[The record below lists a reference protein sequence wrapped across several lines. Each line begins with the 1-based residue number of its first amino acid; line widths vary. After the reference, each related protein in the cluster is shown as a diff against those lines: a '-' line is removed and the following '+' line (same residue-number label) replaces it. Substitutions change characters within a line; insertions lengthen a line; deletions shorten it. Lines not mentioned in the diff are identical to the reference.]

1 MGNRKRLTAFLLTA
15 VMILTMPQMQI
26 AAAEVE
32 SPADVGLCIH
42 HTQHTEDC
50 GYTEGEKGTPCGHV
64 HTEDCYAPIKQCVH
78 EHGESCYPVA
88 KDSASENVAENVAEG
103 EPHTCTHE
111 CSEESGCITEKLD
124 CPHEHNADCGYSPAT
139 EGTPCT
145 YECEACSGQEQINAL
160 PNVEDS
166 PRENAEEIAALQAVA
181 ADPANKPTEGEG
193 TEQSPYQI
201 TNAEELKW
209 FRDTVNSGTTD
220 IHARLLHDID
230 LKNVSWE
237 PIGTQKK
244 PYNGTFD
251 GNAYTIKN
259 FRLGDHTKPDQ
270 ISEKGLFGW
279 IGSGGTIQDVVV
291 KVESIGSATNPNNFN
306 ITKCGLI
313 AAYNAGTIRRCS
325 VMVNYTLYV
334 AGEIGII
341 AYRNNGIIENCLS
354 AVGTGTGNPKFPGR
368 IPDEASAAGIAYE
381 NSGTIKN
388 CLFDGKLRTDGFIGN
403 SYVPKDYAIAK
414 GGTIKNCYYYH
425 SEPRFGGATYNG
437 ELYKDGDKFTVISKT
452 QKVMG
457 TGEVTWLLNENGKND
472 IWRQKAIGSAD
483 ISLNKSYGRVKQNT
497 DGTYSIVT
505 PHIHRLDNGTQ
516 TEFKEVHSLDEI
528 TGDTSDTKYYCLS
541 KDVTLSAAWEAPN
554 RDIMLCLNGKS
565 ITAPNDVSAI
575 TVGTDSTFTLM
586 DCGKGKIS
594 GGSYG
599 IEVTG
604 GTFNLHSGEISGN
617 TTGVLLNSGR
627 CTLNGGSITKN
638 TTGVDYLDGTLT
650 LSGGA
655 KVIENQGGEENKTK
669 NILLHTGKTL
679 SFGKLDADAR
689 FGISV
694 ENLDSS
700 EASIPVTDAT
710 GGKYFNNL
718 FPDDVLTNELYREN
732 GVVWLR
738 TQGHTAHCVCGGTHN
753 TAIVNHTEENKLNF
767 QPWNPYATNPAKP
780 QMPTSMPEGV
790 DGYYLTRD
798 VTLNSTW
805 SPSNV
810 VLCLNGHKMTFSGNG
825 FVEISGNGKLTLTD
839 CGTTGKLCREGSEV
853 YKKGGISLS
862 TGSTFDMYGGTITG
876 FQHGVST
883 DQVGGTIHLY
893 GGTITGNETV
903 HGAGVFCWGSSSN
916 PSTFIMY
923 GGKITNNHAT
933 YSGSD
938 TKVKPSGG
946 GVFLREYSKFE
957 MYGGEITGNTATYGG
972 GVYCGAIIS
981 PNTAEMILHGGKI
994 TDNTATYGGGVYFKD
1009 KAFQVTGKGKVTI
1022 TDNTGNGG
1030 KNVVLFDGKIIQ
1042 VTGKLHEDTRIG
1054 VRSFHNP
1061 TDGNPIT
1068 IAKATDGGWIQKGN
1082 FTSDIPDY
1090 GIALLDDG
1098 KTVQLQT
1105 HQHSWEYIVSQ
1116 DGTTITEHCTA
1127 ENCGLPEDNG
1137 GSVTIKA
1144 PADNLIY
1151 DGQGKA
1157 AVLENTLISGV
1168 SVSEIAYTKDGTAIT
1183 GTPTDAGTYTA
1194 AVTVGGETAKVQY
1207 TIAQSGT
1214 EFSGGVTVTRWNK
1227 VYNYGDTIYV
1237 TVTPQAT
1244 GNAPIRK
1251 VRALST
1257 PQAGQMAI
1265 YEGDRQLTEAQTVT
1279 SGKELIFTIDTAKA
1293 NLERGKHTLTAKF
1306 VESQN
1311 MATQT
1316 GTVDVTIT
1324 WAWITNAN
1332 VVVEGKSFTYTGSPV
1347 TPAVSVTLKNG
1358 TQLMKD
1364 RDYTLAYTNH
1374 TNAGTATVTVTGIG
1388 NYIGTAKKTFVISKA
1403 KAPEISWPTASAITC
1418 GEKVSDSL
1426 LSGGSTQYG
1435 TFTWSDDVKDTIPT
1449 VGTSSYK
1456 VVFTPSADTKNNYE
1470 TITTT
1475 EKGISLTV
1483 NAKSL
1488 TGANVTVSGSYT
1500 YTGQAQIPA
1509 ADAVTVQL
1517 DGKTI
1522 PNDRYTIS
1530 ASDNTNAGQATV
1542 TVTGKDD
1549 YIGTASGTFTIGK
1562 ATPNPTTPTELN
1574 AVYGSTL
1581 KDVPL
1586 PKGWAW
1592 DTPDSS
1598 VGNVGEKTF
1607 AATYTEDNSG
1617 NYNTVQ
1623 KNLTVKVAKKTVT
1636 VTALDKNA
1644 YIGSDVLDLS
1654 NPEADKDYKVE
1665 GLVGTD
1671 RLNGD
1676 VTLTYAQTPD
1686 MNKAGKIAINITGTL
1701 SNDNYDIIYANGT
1714 LTVSNRHSGGGGGGG
1729 GSSKP
1734 AEKPTEKPAEK
1745 PAISPTVE
1753 DKNDTVKI
1761 AETTAEANT
1770 AAANAAKADD
1780 KVTLVTEG
1788 TNVSGKDFANPAV
1801 LKIPADTKD
1810 VKNVKNL
1817 TLAKLNEETGKL
1829 EIVGGS
1835 YDAKANA
1842 VVGYVAEEGS
1852 YFVVEKEGLTTI
1864 SMQIGN
1870 KHVALNNENKIL
1882 DAAPLISQNRTMVPL
1897 RFIAEAFG
1905 ADVSW
1910 AQDTKTVTIVIDGK
1924 VLTMRINQEL
1934 EDFGAAPI
1942 ISNGRTMVPI
1952 RYISEELGANVIWVP
1967 STKTVAIAR

>member
-50 GYTEGEKGTPCGHV
+50 GYTEGEKETPCVHA

-88 KDSASENVAENVAEG
+88 EDGASENVAEG

-388 CLFDGKLRTDGFIGN
+388 CLFDGKLRTDGGTGD
-403 SYVPKDYAIAK
+403 SYTAKDYAIAQNSS
-414 GGTIKNCYYYH
+414 GGKITNCYYYH
-425 SEPRFGGATYNG
+425 SKPRVGDATYTG
-437 ELYKDGDKFTVISKT
+437 ELYKDGDNSTVISKT

-516 TEFKEVHSLDEI
+516 TEFKEVNSLDEI
-528 TGDTSDTKYYCLS
+528 TKDTSDTKYYCLS
-541 KDVTLSAAWEAPN
+541 KDVALSEAWTAPN
-554 RDIMLCLNGKS
+554 RDISLCLNGKS
-565 ITAPNDVSAI
+565 ITAPNDASAI
-575 TVGTDSTFTLM
+575 TVGNGSTFTLM
-586 DCGKGKIS
+586 DCKQGKIS
-594 GGSYG
+594 GGSSG

-604 GTFNLHSGEISGN
+604 GTFNLHSGVISGN
-617 TTGVLLNSGR
+617 NIGVLLDSGT
-627 CTLNGGSITKN
+627 CTLKGGSITKN
-638 TTGVDYLDGTLT
+638 ATGVDYRDGTLT

-655 KVIENQGGEENKTK
+655 KVIENQTK

-679 SFGKLDADAR
+679 SFGKLNADVR

-700 EASIPVTDAT
+700 EASIPVTDTT

-718 FPDDVLTNELYREN
+718 FPDDALANELYQEN

-738 TQGHTAHCVCGGTHN
+738 TQGHKAHCVCGGTHN
-753 TAIVNHTEENKLNF
+753 TAIDNHTEENKLNF
-767 QPWNPYATNPAKP
+767 QPWNPYKENPAKP
-780 QMPTSMPEGV
+780 QMPTSMPAGV
-790 DGYYLTRD
+790 DGYYLTQD

-938 TKVKPSGG
+938 INVKPSGG
-946 GVFLREYSKFE
+946 GVFLREYSTFE

-972 GVYCGAIIS
+972 GVYCGAVIVF
-981 PNTAEMILHGGKI
+981 NTAEMILHGGKI
-994 TDNTATYGGGVYFKD
+994 TGNTATYGGGVYFKD

-1030 KNVVLFDGKIIQ
+1030 KNVVLFDGKTIR
-1042 VTGKLHEDTRIG
+1042 VTGKLHDDTRIG

-1068 IAKATDGGWIQKGN
+1068 IAKATDGGWIKKGN
-1082 FTSDIPDY
+1082 FISDIPDY

-1127 ENCGLPEDNG
+1127 ENCGLPEGNG

-1168 SVSEIAYTKDGTAIT
+1168 DVSDITYTKDGTVIT

-1194 AVTVGGETAKVQY
+1194 AVTVDGKKATVQY

-1214 EFSGGVTVTRWNK
+1214 EFSGGVK
-1227 VYNYGDTIYV
+1227 VSAYVYGDPIYV

-1244 GNAPIRK
+1244 GKAPVKKART
-1251 VRALST
+1251 LNT
-1257 PQAGQMAI
+1257 PQVGQMAI
-1265 YEGDRQLTEAQTVT
+1265 YEGDRQLTDAQTVT
-1279 SGKELIFTIDTAKA
+1279 SGKELTFTIDTAKA
-1293 NLERGKHTLTAKF
+1293 NLEKGRHTLTAKF
-1306 VESQN
+1306 VGSQN
-1311 MATQT
+1311 MAAQAE
-1316 GTVDVTIT
+1316 TVQVYIRQAAIARADV
-1324 WAWITNAN
+1324 AVAG
-1332 VVVEGKSFTYTGSPV
+1332 ESFTYTGSPI
-1347 TPAVSVTLKNG
+1347 TPAVSVTLKN
-1358 TQLMKD
+1358 TQLVEG

-1456 VVFTPSADTKNNYE
+1456 VVFTPSAYTKNNYE

-1530 ASDNTNAGQATV
+1530 ASDNTNAGQAIV
-1542 TVTGKDD
+1542 TVTGIGD
-1549 YIGTASGTFTIGK
+1549 YTGTASGTFTIGM
-1562 ATPNPTTPTELN
+1562 ATPNPETPNELY

-1623 KNLTVKVAKKTVT
+1623 KNLTVKVAKKAVTVT
-1636 VTALDKNA
+1636 VLDKNA
-1644 YIGSDVLDLS
+1644 YIGSDVPDLS
-1654 NPEADKDYKVE
+1654 NPEAGKDYKVE

-1671 RLNGD
+1671 SLNGT

-1686 MNKAGKIAINITGTL
+1686 MSKAGKTTINITGTL
-1701 SNDNYDIIYANGT
+1701 SNGNYDIIYANGT

-1745 PAISPTVE
+1745 PAVSPTV
-1753 DKNDTVKI
+1753 DGKNDTVKI
-1761 AETTAEANT
+1761 AETTAEANA

-1788 TNVSGKDFANPAV
+1788 TNVSGKDFTNPAV

-1810 VKNVKNL
+1810 VKNVNQL
-1817 TLAKLNEETGKL
+1817 TLARLNAETGKL

-1924 VLTMRINQEL
+1924 VLTMRINQDL
-1934 EDFGAAPI
+1934 EGFGAAPI

-1952 RYISEELGANVIWVP
+1952 SYISKELGANVIWVP

>member
-32 SPADVGLCIH
+32 SPAGAGLCIH
-42 HTQHTEDC
+42 HTKHTEDC

-64 HTEDCYAPIKQCVH
+64 HTEDCYAPMKQCVH

-88 KDSASENVAENVAEG
+88 EDSASENTAER
-103 EPHTCTHE
+103 EPHICTHE

-124 CPHEHNADCGYSPAT
+124 CRHEHNADCGYSPAT

-160 PNVEDS
+160 PNIEDS
-166 PRENAEEIAALQAVA
+166 HKENAEEIEALLAVA
-181 ADPANKPTEGEG
+181 AETTNKMPAGKG
-193 TEQSPYQI
+193 TEESPYQI
-201 TNAEELKW
+201 TNAEELAW
-209 FRDTVNSGTTD
+209 FRDTVNSGKAN
-220 IHARLLHDID
+220 IHAKLLHDID
-230 LKNVSWE
+230 LNNVIWE
-237 PIGTQKK
+237 PIGTKEK
-244 PYNGTFD
+244 LYNGTFD
-251 GNAYTIKN
+251 GNAYTIRN
-259 FRLGDHTKPDQ
+259 FWLGNHAKQ
-270 ISEKGLFGW
+270 EGISEKGLFGR
-279 IGSGGTIQDVVV
+279 IGSDGTIQDLVV
-291 KVESIGSATNPNNFN
+291 KVECIGSAAYPNNFN
-306 ITKCGLI
+306 VTKCGLI
-313 AAYNAGTIRRCS
+313 AAYNEGTIRRCS

-334 AGEIGII
+334 AGEIGVI
-341 AYRNNGIIENCLS
+341 AYQNSGIIENCLS
-354 AVGTGTGNPKFPGR
+354 AVGTGTGNPKFQGR

-388 CLFDGKLRTDGFIGN
+388 CLFDGELRTDGFIGT
-403 SYVPKDYAIAK
+403 SYVPKDYAIAQNSS
-414 GGTIKNCYYYH
+414 GGKITNCYYYH
-425 SEPRFGGATYNG
+425 SEPRFGGVTYNG

-457 TGEVTWLLNENGKND
+457 TGEVTWLLNEDGQND
-472 IWRQKAIGSAD
+472 IWRQSTFP
-483 ISLNKSYGRVKQNT
+483 SLDKSYGRVKKNN

-528 TGDTSDTKYYCLS
+528 TGDKSDTKYYCLS
-541 KDVTLSAAWEAPN
+541 KDVALSEAWTAPN
-554 RDIMLCLNGKS
+554 RDISLCLNGKN
-565 ITAPNDVSAI
+565 ITVFNSASAI
-575 TVGTDSTFTLM
+575 TVGTGSTFTLM

-594 GGSYG
+594 GGSSG
-599 IEVTG
+599 VAVTG
-604 GTFNLHSGEISGN
+604 GTFNLHSGVISGN
-617 TTGVLLNSGR
+617 TTGVLLDSGK
-627 CTLNGGSITKN
+627 CTLKGGSITKN

-655 KVIENQGGEENKTK
+655 KVIENKTK
-669 NILLHTGKTL
+669 NILLHTRKTL
-679 SFGKLDADAR
+679 SFGKLNADAR

-694 ENLDSS
+694 ENSDSP
-700 EASIPVTDAT
+700 EAPIPVTDTT
-710 GGKYFNNL
+710 GGEYFNNL
-718 FPDDVLTNELYREN
+718 FPDDALANELYREEN
-732 GVVWLR
+732 VVWLR
-738 TQGHTAHCVCGGTHN
+738 TQGHTAHCVCGGTH
-753 TAIVNHTEENKLNF
+753 TAIGDHAEEKELNF
-767 QPWNPYATNPAKP
+767 QPWNPYAENPAKP

-790 DGYYLTRD
+790 DGYYLTQD
-798 VTLNSTW
+798 VKLNSIW
-805 SPSNV
+805 EPSDV
-810 VLCLNGHKMTFSGNG
+810 VLCLNGHKMTFSGYG
-825 FVEISGNGKLTLTD
+825 AVKISGNGKLTLTD
-839 CGTTGKLCREGSEV
+839 CGTTGKLCREGNEV
-853 YKKGGISLS
+853 YKKLGINPLA
-862 TGSTFDMYGGTITG
+862 GSTFDMYGGTITG
-876 FQHGVST
+876 FRSGVSFS
-883 DQVGGTIHLY
+883 GGGVTFRLY

-938 TKVKPSGG
+938 INVKPSGG

-972 GVYCGAIIS
+972 GVYCGAIVA

-994 TDNTATYGGGVYFKD
+994 TGNTATYGGGVYFKD

-1030 KNVVLFDGKIIQ
+1030 KNVALFDGKTIQ
-1042 VTGKLHEDTRIG
+1042 VMEKLHDDTRIG
-1054 VRSFHNP
+1054 VTPFRVP
-1061 TDGNPIT
+1061 ADGNQTT
-1068 IAKATDGGWIQKGN
+1068 IAKATDGGWIKQGN

-1090 GIALLDDG
+1090 GIALSDDG
-1098 KTVQLQT
+1098 KIVQLQT

-1127 ENCGLPEDNG
+1127 ENCGLSEGNG

-1151 DGQGKA
+1151 DGKEKA
-1157 AVLENTLISGV
+1157 AVLENTLISDV
-1168 SVSEIAYTKDGTAIT
+1168 SVSEITYTKDTKGSTAIT

-1332 VVVEGKSFTYTGSPV
+1332 VVVEGKSFTYTGSPI
-1347 TPAVSVTLKNG
+1347 TPAVSVTLKN
-1358 TQLMKD
+1358 TQLVEG
-1364 RDYTLAYTNH
+1364 RDYTLAYTDH

-1388 NYIGTAKKTFVISKA
+1388 NYIGTAKKTFAISKA
-1403 KAPEISWPTASAITC
+1403 AAPEISWPTASAITC
-1418 GEKVSDSL
+1418 GEKVSDSR

-1435 TFTWSDDVKDTIPT
+1435 TFAWSDDVKDTTPA

-1456 VVFTPSADTKNNYE
+1456 VVFTPSEDTEKNYE
-1470 TITTT
+1470 TISAT
-1475 EKGISLTV
+1475 EQDVSLTV

-1488 TGANVTVSGSYT
+1488 TDAQVTVSGSYT

-1509 ADAVTVQL
+1509 ADAVTVQV

-1522 PNDRYTIS
+1522 PKDRYTIS

-1542 TVTGKDD
+1542 TVTGKGD

-1562 ATPNPTTPTELN
+1562 ATPNPTIPTELN

-1598 VGNVGEKTF
+1598 VGNVGKKTF

-1623 KNLTVKVAKKTVT
+1623 KNLTVKVAKKAVT
-1636 VTALDKNA
+1636 VTALDKSA
-1644 YIGSDVLDLS
+1644 YIGSDVPALS
-1654 NPEADKDYKVE
+1654 NPEAGKDYKIE

-1671 RLNGD
+1671 TLNGT

-1686 MNKAGKIAINITGTL
+1686 MSKVGKTTINITGTL

-1729 GSSKP
+1729 GSKP

-1745 PAISPTVE
+1745 PAVSPTV
-1753 DKNDTVKI
+1753 DGKNDTVKI

-1770 AAANAAKADD
+1770 AAANAAKSDD

-1788 TNVSGKDFANPAV
+1788 TSVSGKDFTEPAV

-1810 VKNVKNL
+1810 VKNVNQL
-1817 TLAKLNEETGKL
+1817 TLARLNAETGKL

-1842 VVGYVAEEGS
+1842 VVGYVVEEGS
-1852 YFVVEKEGLTTI
+1852 YFVVEKESLTTI

-1870 KHVALNNENKIL
+1870 NGVVLNNENKIL

-1905 ADVSW
+1905 ANVSW

-1934 EDFGAAPI
+1934 EGFGAAPI

>member
-50 GYTEGEKGTPCGHV
+50 GYTEGEKETPCGHA
-64 HTEDCYAPIKQCVH
+64 HTEDCYVPIKQCVH

-88 KDSASENVAENVAEG
+88 EDGASENVAEG

-124 CPHEHNADCGYSPAT
+124 CRHEHNADCGYSPAT

-181 ADPANKPTEGEG
+181 AETTNKQPKGEG
-193 TEQSPYQI
+193 TKESPYQI
-201 TNAEELKW
+201 TSAEELAW

-220 IHARLLHDID
+220 IHARLLQDID
-230 LKNVSWE
+230 LNNVSWE
-237 PIGTQKK
+237 PIGTQEK

-251 GNAYTIKN
+251 GNAYTISN
-259 FRLGDHTKPDQ
+259 FWLGDYTKPDP
-270 ISEKGLFGW
+270 ISEKGLFGR
-279 IGSGGTIQDVVV
+279 IGSGGTIQDLVV
-291 KVESIGSATNPNNFN
+291 KVDYMGSTMNANNFN
-306 ITKCGLI
+306 VTKCGLI
-313 AAYNAGTIRRCS
+313 AAYNGGTIQRCS
-325 VMVNYTLYV
+325 ARVNYMLYV
-334 AGEIGII
+334 TGEFGVI
-341 AYRNNGIIENCLS
+341 AYHNSGTIENCLS
-354 AVGTGTGNPKFPGR
+354 AVGAGASSIL
-368 IPDEASAAGIAYE
+368 IPENASAAGIAYE

-452 QKVMG
+452 QKDMG
-457 TGEVTWLLNENGKND
+457 TGEVTWLLNEEGKND
-472 IWRQKAIGSAD
+472 IWRQRKIDSAD
-483 ISLNKSYGRVKQNT
+483 ISLDKSYGRVKKNN

-528 TGDTSDTKYYCLS
+528 TGDTKYYCLS
-541 KDVTLSAAWEAPN
+541 ENVTLSTAWEAPE
-554 RDIMLCLNGKS
+554 RDISLCLNGKS
-565 ITAPNDVSAI
+565 ITAQSDAPAI

-586 DCGKGKIS
+586 DCGKEKGKIS
-594 GGSYG
+594 GGSSG
-599 IEVTG
+599 IAVTG
-604 GTFNLHSGEISGN
+604 GTFNLHSGVISGN
-617 TTGVLLNSGR
+617 NIGVLLNSGT
-627 CTLNGGSITKN
+627 CTLNGGSITQN

-655 KVIENQGGEENKTK
+655 KVIENKTK

-679 SFGKLDADAR
+679 SFGRLNADAR

-694 ENLDSS
+694 ENSDSP
-700 EASIPVTDAT
+700 EAPIPVTDAT

-718 FPDDVLTNELYREN
+718 FPDDALANELYQEN
-732 GVVWLR
+732 GAVWLR
-738 TQGHTAHCVCGGTHN
+738 TQGHKAHCVCGGTH
-753 TAIVNHTEENKLNF
+753 TAIGNHTEENKLNF
-767 QPWNPYATNPAKP
+767 QPWNPYKENPANP
-780 QMPTSMPEGV
+780 QMPTSMPADV
-790 DGYYLTRD
+790 DGYYLTKD
-798 VTLNSTW
+798 VTLNSIW
-805 SPSNV
+805 KPSNV
-810 VLCLNGHKMTFSGNG
+810 VLCLNGHKMTFSGKG
-825 FVEISGNGKLTLTD
+825 FVEISENGKLTLTD
-839 CGTTGKLCREGSEV
+839 CGTTGKLCREGNEV
-853 YKKGGISLS
+853 YKKLGINPLA
-862 TGSTFDMYGGTITG
+862 GSTFDMYGGTITG
-876 FQHGVST
+876 FQSGVFFS
-883 DQVGGTIHLY
+883 GGGVTFRLY
-893 GGTITGNETV
+893 GGTITENQTYC
-903 HGAGVFCWGSSSN
+903 GAGVFCFGRSSK
-916 PSTFIMY
+916 FIMY

-933 YSGSD
+933 DSGSETNGD
-938 TKVKPSGG
+938 QFGG
-946 GVFLREYSKFE
+946 GVFLRESTKFE
-957 MYGGEITGNTATYGG
+957 MYGGEITGNSARYGG
-972 GVYCGAIIS
+972 GVHCVGSNGYY
-981 PNTAEMILHGGKI
+981 TAEMILHGGKI
-994 TDNTATYGGGVYFKD
+994 TGNTAPYGGGVYFRGQ
-1009 KAFQVTGKGKVTI
+1009 AFQVTGEGKVTI
-1022 TDNTGNGG
+1022 TDNTGSGG
-1030 KNVVLFDGKIIQ
+1030 KNVALFDGKTIQ
-1042 VTGKLHEDTRIG
+1042 VMGELHEGTRIG
-1054 VRSFHNP
+1054 VTPFRVP
-1061 TDGNPIT
+1061 ADGEQIT
-1068 IAKATDGGWIQKGN
+1068 IAKTENKDWIKKGN

-1090 GIALLDDG
+1090 GIALSEDG
-1098 KTVQLQT
+1098 KIVQLQT

-1127 ENCGLPEDNG
+1127 ENCGLPEGNG
-1137 GSVTIKA
+1137 GSVIIKA
-1144 PADNLIY
+1144 PAGNLIY
-1151 DGQGKA
+1151 DGQEKV

-1168 SVSEIAYTKDGTAIT
+1168 AVSDIAYTKNGTAIT

-1194 AVTVGGETAKVQY
+1194 AVTVDGKTAKVQY

-1214 EFSGGVTVTRWNK
+1214 EFSGGVK
-1227 VYNYGDTIYV
+1227 VSFYAYGDPIYV
-1237 TVTPQAT
+1237 TVTPKAT
-1244 GNAPIRK
+1244 GKAPVKKART
-1251 VRALST
+1251 LNT

-1265 YEGDRQLTEAQTVT
+1265 YEGDRQLTDAQTVT
-1279 SGKELIFTIDTAKA
+1279 SGKELTFTIDTAKA
-1293 NLERGKHTLTAKF
+1293 NLEKGWHTLTAKF
-1306 VESQN
+1306 VGSQN
-1311 MATQT
+1311 MAAQAETKQ
-1316 GTVDVTIT
+1316 VYIRQAAIARADV
-1324 WAWITNAN
+1324 AVAG
-1332 VVVEGKSFTYTGSPV
+1332 ESFIYTGSPI
-1347 TPAVSVTLKNG
+1347 TPAVSVTLKN
-1358 TQLMKD
+1358 TQLVEG
-1364 RDYTLAYTNH
+1364 RDYTLAYTDH

-1403 KAPEISWPTASAITC
+1403 AAPEISWPTASAITC
-1418 GEKVSDSL
+1418 GEKVSDSR

-1449 VGTSSYK
+1449 VGTYSYK
-1456 VVFTPSADTKNNYE
+1456 VVFTPSTDTENNYE

-1475 EKGISLTV
+1475 EQDVSLTV

-1530 ASDNTNAGQATV
+1530 ASDNTNAGQAIV
-1542 TVTGKDD
+1542 TVTGKGD

-1623 KNLTVKVAKKTVT
+1623 KNLTVKVAKKAVT
-1636 VTALDKNA
+1636 VTALDKSA
-1644 YIGSDVLDLS
+1644 YIGSDVPALS
-1654 NPEADKDYKVE
+1654 NPEAGKDYKIE

-1671 RLNGD
+1671 TLNGT

-1686 MNKAGKIAINITGTL
+1686 MSKVGKTTINITGTL

-1714 LTVSNRHSGGGGGGG
+1714 LTVSNRHSGGGG
-1729 GSSKP
+1729 SKP
-1734 AEKPTEKPAEK
+1734 TKKPTEKPAEK
-1745 PAISPTVE
+1745 PAVSPTV
-1753 DKNDTVKI
+1753 DGKNDTVKI

-1770 AAANAAKADD
+1770 AAANAAKSDD

-1788 TNVSGKDFANPAV
+1788 TSVSGKDFTEPAV
-1801 LKIPADTKD
+1801 LKIPAVAATM
-1810 VKNVKNL
+1810 
-1817 TLAKLNEETGKL
+1817 TG
-1829 EIVGGS
+1829 
-1835 YDAKANA
+1835 
-1842 VVGYVAEEGS
+1842 
-1852 YFVVEKEGLTTI
+1852 
-1864 SMQIGN
+1864 
-1870 KHVALNNENKIL
+1870 
-1882 DAAPLISQNRTMVPL
+1882 
-1897 RFIAEAFG
+1897 
-1905 ADVSW
+1905 
-1910 AQDTKTVTIVIDGK
+1910 
-1924 VLTMRINQEL
+1924 
-1934 EDFGAAPI
+1934 
-1942 ISNGRTMVPI
+1942 
-1952 RYISEELGANVIWVP
+1952 
-1967 STKTVAIAR
+1967 

>member
-88 KDSASENVAENVAEG
+88 EDSATENTAEG

-111 CSEESGCITEKLD
+111 CSKESGCITEKLD
-124 CPHEHNADCGYSPAT
+124 CRHEHNADCGYSPAT

-145 YECEACSGQEQINAL
+145 YECEICSGQEQINAL

-181 ADPANKPTEGEG
+181 AETTNEKPKGEG
-193 TEQSPYQI
+193 TKESPYQI
-201 TNAEELKW
+201 TNAEELAW

-230 LKNVSWE
+230 LNNVSWV
-237 PIGTQKK
+237 PIGTKEH
-244 PYNGTFD
+244 PYTGTFD
-251 GNAYTIKN
+251 GNAYTIRN
-259 FRLGDHTKPDQ
+259 FRLGNYSDSDP

-279 IGSGGTIQDVVV
+279 IGLGGTIQDVVV
-291 KVESIGSATNPNNFN
+291 KVDYMGSTYKPDNVNV
-306 ITKCGLI
+306 IKCGLI
-313 AAYNAGTIRRCS
+313 AAYNAGTIQRCS
-325 VMVNYTLYV
+325 AIVYYTFHV
-334 AGEIGII
+334 KGEFGAI
-341 AYRNNGIIENCLS
+341 AYRNSGTIEDCLS
-354 AVGTGTGNPKFPGR
+354 AVGKLQSDIL
-368 IPDEASAAGIAYE
+368 IPENASAAGIAYE

-388 CLFDGKLRTDGFIGN
+388 CLFDGELRTDGVTGT

-414 GGTIKNCYYYH
+414 NSSGGKITNCYYYH
-425 SEPRFGGATYNG
+425 SKPRVGDATYEG
-437 ELYKDGDKFTVISKT
+437 ELYKDGDKSTVISKT
-452 QKVMG
+452 QKEMG
-457 TGEVTWLLNENGKND
+457 TGEVTWLLNENGKYD
-472 IWRQKAIGSAD
+472 IWRQRKIGSAD
-483 ISLNKSYGRVKQNT
+483 ISLDKSYGRVKKND
-497 DGTYSIVT
+497 DGSYAIVT

-528 TGDTSDTKYYCLS
+528 TGDKSDTKYYCLS
-541 KDVTLSAAWEAPN
+541 KDVALSEAWTAPN
-554 RDIMLCLNGKS
+554 RDISLCLNGKN
-565 ITAPNDVSAI
+565 ITVFNSASAI
-575 TVGTDSTFTLM
+575 TVGTGSTFTLM

-594 GGSYG
+594 GGSSG
-599 IEVTG
+599 IAVTG
-604 GTFNLHSGEISGN
+604 GTFNLHSGVISDN
-617 TTGVLLNSGR
+617 TTGVLLNGGR

-638 TTGVDYLDGTLT
+638 TIGVDYLNGKLT

-655 KVIENQGGEENKTK
+655 KVIENKTK
-669 NILLHTGKTL
+669 NILLHTEKTL
-679 SFGKLDADAR
+679 SFGRLNADAR

-694 ENLDSS
+694 ENSDSP
-700 EASIPVTDAT
+700 EAPIPVTDAT

-718 FPDDVLTNELYREN
+718 FPDDALANELYQEN

-738 TQGHTAHCVCGGTHN
+738 TQGHKAHCVCGGTH
-753 TAIVNHTEENKLNF
+753 TAIGNHTEENKLNF
-767 QPWNPYATNPAKP
+767 QPWNPYKENPANP
-780 QMPTSMPEGV
+780 QMPTSMPADV
-790 DGYYLTRD
+790 DGYYLTKD
-798 VTLNSTW
+798 VTLNSIW
-805 SPSNV
+805 KPSDV

-825 FVEISGNGKLTLTD
+825 YVEISENGKLTLTD
-839 CGTTGKLCREGSEV
+839 CGTTGKLCREGNEV
-853 YKKGGISLS
+853 YKKLGINPLA
-862 TGSTFDMYGGTITG
+862 GSTFDMYGGTITG
-876 FQHGVST
+876 FRSGVSFS
-883 DQVGGTIHLY
+883 GGGVTFRLY
-893 GGTITGNETV
+893 GGTITENQTYC
-903 HGAGVFCWGSSSN
+903 GAGVFCFGSSSK
-916 PSTFIMY
+916 FIMY
-923 GGKITNNHAT
+923 GGKITNNRAT
-933 YSGSD
+933 DSGSETNGD
-938 TKVKPSGG
+938 QFGG
-946 GVFLREYSKFE
+946 GVFLRESTKFE
-957 MYGGEITGNTATYGG
+957 MYGGEITGNSARYGG
-972 GVYCGAIIS
+972 GVHCVGRKSVY
-981 PNTAEMILHGGKI
+981 TAEMILHGGKI
-994 TDNTATYGGGVYFKD
+994 TGNTAPYGGGVYFGGQ
-1009 KAFQVTGKGKVTI
+1009 AFQVTGKGKVTI

-1030 KNVVLFDGKIIQ
+1030 KNVVLFDGKTIQ
-1042 VTGKLHEDTRIG
+1042 VMEKLHEGTRIG

-1082 FTSDIPDY
+1082 FISDIPDY

-1105 HQHSWEYIVSQ
+1105 HRHSWQYIVSQ

-1127 ENCGLPEDNG
+1127 ENCGLPEGNG
-1137 GSVTIKA
+1137 GSVIIKA

-1151 DGQGKA
+1151 DGKGKA

-1194 AVTVGGETAKVQY
+1194 AVTVGGEKAKVQY

-1214 EFSGGVTVTRWNK
+1214 EFSGGVK
-1227 VYNYGDTIYV
+1227 VSSYVYGDPIYV
-1237 TVTPQAT
+1237 TVTPKAT
-1244 GNAPIRK
+1244 GKAPIRK

-1265 YEGDRQLTEAQTVT
+1265 YEGDRQLTEAKDVT
-1279 SGKELIFTIDTAKA
+1279 SGKELTFTIDTAKA
-1293 NLERGKHTLTAKF
+1293 NLENGWHTLIAKF
-1306 VESQN
+1306 VGSQN
-1311 MATQT
+1311 MAEQAETKKVFIRQA
-1316 GTVDVTIT
+1316 GIGRADV
-1324 WAWITNAN
+1324 A
-1332 VVVEGKSFTYTGSPV
+1332 VEGKSFTYIGSPI

-1358 TQLMKD
+1358 TQLIEGT
-1364 RDYTLAYTNH
+1364 DYTLAYTNH
-1374 TNAGTATVTVTGIG
+1374 TNAGKATVTVTGIG
-1388 NYIGTAKKTFVISKA
+1388 NYTGTSTRTFVISKA
-1403 KAPEISWPTASAITC
+1403 AAPEISWPTASAITC
-1418 GEKVSDSL
+1418 GEKVSDSSL
-1426 LSGGSTQYG
+1426 NGGSTQYG
-1435 TFTWSDDVKDTIPT
+1435 TFAWSDDVKDTTPP

-1456 VVFTPSADTKNNYE
+1456 VVFTPSADTEKNYE
-1470 TITTT
+1470 TISVK
-1475 EKGISLTV
+1475 EKEISLTV

-1488 TGANVTVSGSYT
+1488 TGAQVAVSGSYT

-1517 DGKTI
+1517 DGKII
-1522 PNDRYTIS
+1522 PNDQYTI
-1530 ASDNTNAGQATV
+1530 AVSDNTNAGQATV
-1542 TVTGKDD
+1542 TVTGKGD
-1549 YIGTASGTFTIGK
+1549 YIGTASGTFIIGK
-1562 ATPNPTTPTELN
+1562 ATPNPTTPTKLN

-1586 PKGWAW
+1586 PSGWAW
-1592 DTPDSS
+1592 DAPDTS

-1623 KNLTVKVAKKTVT
+1623 KDLAVKVAKKAVTVT
-1636 VTALDKNA
+1636 VLDKNA
-1644 YIGSDVLDLS
+1644 YIGSDVPDLS
-1654 NPEADKDYKVE
+1654 NPEAGKDYKVE

-1671 RLNGD
+1671 SLNGT

-1686 MNKAGKIAINITGTL
+1686 MSKAGKTTINITGTL
-1701 SNDNYDIIYANGT
+1701 SNGNYDIIYANGT

-1745 PAISPTVE
+1745 PAVSPTV
-1753 DKNDTVKI
+1753 DGKNDTVKI
-1761 AETTAEANT
+1761 AETTAEANA

-1788 TNVSGKDFANPAV
+1788 TNVSGKDFTNPAV

-1810 VKNVKNL
+1810 VKNVNQL
-1817 TLAKLNEETGKL
+1817 TLARLNAETGKL

-1924 VLTMRINQEL
+1924 VLTMRINQDL
-1934 EDFGAAPI
+1934 EGFGAAPI

-1952 RYISEELGANVIWVP
+1952 SYISKELGANVIWVP

>member
-1 MGNRKRLTAFLLTA
+1 MGNRNRLTTFLLTA

-50 GYTEGEKGTPCGHV
+50 GYTEGEKETPCVHA
-64 HTEDCYAPIKQCVH
+64 HTEDCYAPMKQCVH

-88 KDSASENVAENVAEG
+88 EDGASENVAENTAER

-124 CPHEHNADCGYSPAT
+124 CRHEHNADCGYSPAA

-145 YECEACSGQEQINAL
+145 YECEACSVQEQINAL

-181 ADPANKPTEGEG
+181 ADPANKPTEGDG

-201 TNAEELKW
+201 TNAEELAW
-209 FRDTVNSGTTD
+209 FRDTVNSGTAD

-237 PIGTQKK
+237 PIGTQEH

-259 FRLGDHTKPDQ
+259 FRLGDHTKPDL
-270 ISEKGLFGW
+270 ISEKGLFGR
-279 IGSGGTIQDVVV
+279 IGTGGTIQDLVV
-291 KVESIGSATNPNNFN
+291 KVENIGSATNPNNFN

-313 AAYNAGTIRRCS
+313 AAYNEGTIRRCS

-334 AGEIGII
+334 AGEIGVI
-341 AYRNNGIIENCLS
+341 AYQNSGTIENCLS
-354 AVGTGTGNPKFPGR
+354 AVGTGTGNPKFQGR

-388 CLFDGKLRTDGFIGN
+388 CLFSGELRTDGFIGN
-403 SYVPKDYAIAK
+403 SYVPKDYAIAQNSS
-414 GGTIKNCYYYH
+414 GGKITNCYYYH
-425 SEPRFGGATYNG
+425 SEPRFGGVTYNG

-457 TGEVTWLLNENGKND
+457 TGEVTWLLNEDGQND
-472 IWRQKAIGSAD
+472 IWRQSTFP
-483 ISLNKSYGRVKQNT
+483 SLDKSYGRVKKNN

-516 TEFKEVHSLDEI
+516 TEFKEVNSLDEI
-528 TGDTSDTKYYCLS
+528 TEDTSNTKYYCLS
-541 KDVTLSAAWEAPN
+541 ENVTLSAAWEAPN

-575 TVGTDSTFTLM
+575 TIGTDSTFTLM
-586 DCGKGKIS
+586 DCKNGKIS
-594 GGSYG
+594 GGSSG
-599 IEVTG
+599 VAVTG
-604 GTFNLHSGEISGN
+604 GMFNLHSGVISGN
-617 TTGVLLNSGR
+617 TTGVLLNSGT
-627 CTLNGGSITKN
+627 CTLKGGSITKN
-638 TTGVDYLDGTLT
+638 TTGVDYLDGKLT
-650 LSGGA
+650 HSGGA

-679 SFGKLDADAR
+679 SFGKLNADAR

-694 ENLDSS
+694 ENSDSP
-700 EASIPVTDAT
+700 EAPIPVTDAN

-718 FPDDVLTNELYREN
+718 FPDDALANELYREN
-732 GVVWLR
+732 NVVLLR
-738 TQGHTAHCVCGGTHN
+738 AQGHTAHCVCGGTH
-753 TAIVNHTEENKLNF
+753 TAIGNHTEDNKLNF
-767 QPWNPYATNPAKP
+767 QPWNPYAANPAKP
-780 QMPTSMPEGV
+780 QMPTSMPDGV
-790 DGYYLTRD
+790 GGYYLTQD
-798 VTLNSTW
+798 VKLNSIW
-805 SPSNV
+805 EPSDV
-810 VLCLNGHKMTFSGNG
+810 VLCLNGHKMTFSGYG
-825 FVEISGNGKLTLTD
+825 AVKISGNGKLTLTD
-839 CGTTGKLCREGSEV
+839 CGTTGKLCREGNEV

-876 FQHGVST
+876 FQNGVST

-938 TKVKPSGG
+938 INVKPSGG

-994 TDNTATYGGGVYFKD
+994 TGNTATYGGGVYFKD

-1030 KNVVLFDGKIIQ
+1030 KNVVLFDGKTIQ
-1042 VTGKLHEDTRIG
+1042 VMEKLHEETRIG
-1054 VRSFHNP
+1054 VTSFHGP
-1061 TDGNPIT
+1061 TDGKSIP
-1068 IAKATDGGWIQKGN
+1068 IAKTENKDWIKEGN
-1082 FTSDIPDY
+1082 FTFDISDY
-1090 GIALLDDG
+1090 GIALSDDG

-1105 HQHSWEYIVSQ
+1105 HRHSWEYNVSQ

-1127 ENCGLPEDNG
+1127 ENCGLPEGNG
-1137 GSVTIKA
+1137 GSVIIKA
-1144 PADNLIY
+1144 PAGNLIY

-1168 SVSEIAYTKDGTAIT
+1168 TVSEITYTKDGTKDGTDIT

-1194 AVTVGGETAKVQY
+1194 AVTVDGKTAKVQY

-1214 EFSGGVTVTRWNK
+1214 EFSGGVK
-1227 VYNYGDTIYV
+1227 VSAYVYGDPIYV
-1237 TVTPQAT
+1237 TVTPKAT
-1244 GNAPIRK
+1244 GKAPVKKMRT
-1251 VRALST
+1251 LNT

-1265 YEGDRQLTEAQTVT
+1265 YEGDRQLTEAKDVT
-1279 SGKELIFTIDTAKA
+1279 SGSELTFTIDTAKA
-1293 NLERGKHTLTAKF
+1293 NLGKGRHTLTAKF
-1306 VESQN
+1306 VGSQN
-1311 MATQT
+1311 MAAQAE
-1316 GTVDVTIT
+1316 TVQVYIRQAAIARADV
-1324 WAWITNAN
+1324 AVAG
-1332 VVVEGKSFTYTGSPV
+1332 ESFIYTGSPI

-1403 KAPEISWPTASAITC
+1403 AAPEISWPTASAITC

-1435 TFTWSDDVKDTIPT
+1435 TFAWSDDVKDTIPT
-1449 VGTSSYK
+1449 VGTYSYK
-1456 VVFTPSADTKNNYE
+1456 VVFTPSADTEKNYE
-1470 TITTT
+1470 TISAT
-1475 EKGISLTV
+1475 EQEISLTV

-1522 PNDRYTIS
+1522 PNDWYTIS

-1542 TVTGKDD
+1542 TVTGKDN

-1623 KNLTVKVAKKTVT
+1623 KNLTVKVAKKAVT
-1636 VTALDKNA
+1636 VTALDKSA
-1644 YIGSDVLDLS
+1644 YIGSDVPALS
-1654 NPEADKDYKVE
+1654 NPEAGKDYKIE

-1671 RLNGD
+1671 TLNGT

-1686 MNKAGKIAINITGTL
+1686 MSKVGKTTINITGTL

-1729 GSSKP
+1729 SKP
-1734 AEKPTEKPAEK
+1734 TKKPTEKPAEK
-1745 PAISPTVE
+1745 PAVSPTVE

-1761 AETTAEANT
+1761 AETTAEANA

-1810 VKNVKNL
+1810 VKNVNQL
-1817 TLAKLNEETGKL
+1817 TLARLNAETGKL

-1924 VLTMRINQEL
+1924 VLTMRINQDL
-1934 EDFGAAPI
+1934 EGFGAAPI
-1942 ISNGRTMVPI
+1942 ISSGRTMVPI
-1952 RYISEELGANVIWVP
+1952 SYISKELGANVIWVP

>member
-88 KDSASENVAENVAEG
+88 EDSASENTAEG

-111 CSEESGCITEKLD
+111 CSKESGCITEKLD
-124 CPHEHNADCGYSPAT
+124 CRHEHNADCGYSPAT

-145 YECEACSGQEQINAL
+145 YECEACSVQEQINAL

-166 PRENAEEIAALQAVA
+166 PRENAEEIEALLAVA
-181 ADPANKPTEGEG
+181 ADPANKPTEGDG

-201 TNAEELKW
+201 TNAEELAW
-209 FRDTVNSGTTD
+209 FRDTVNSGQAN

-230 LKNVSWE
+230 MDNKVIWE
-237 PIGTQKK
+237 PIGTQEH
-244 PYNGTFD
+244 PYTGTFD
-251 GNAYTIKN
+251 GNAYIISN
-259 FRLGDHTKPDQ
+259 FRLGDYTKPDE
-270 ISEKGLFGW
+270 ISKKGLFGR
-279 IGSGGTIQDVVV
+279 IGTGGTIQDLIV
-291 KVESIGSATNPNNFN
+291 KVDHMGSTMNANNFN
-306 ITKCGLI
+306 VTKCGLI
-313 AAYNAGTIRRCS
+313 AAYNAGTIQRCS
-325 VMVNYTLYV
+325 ARVNYTLYV
-334 AGEIGII
+334 TGEFGVI
-341 AYRNNGIIENCLS
+341 AYQNSGTIENCLS
-354 AVGTGTGNPKFPGR
+354 AVGAGTSGIR

-381 NSGTIKN
+381 NSGAIKN
-388 CLFDGKLRTDGFIGN
+388 CLFDGELRTDGGTGN
-403 SYVPKDYAIAK
+403 SYTAKDYAIAQNSS
-414 GGTIKNCYYYH
+414 GGKITNCYYYH
-425 SEPRFGGATYNG
+425 SKPRFGDAPYEG
-437 ELYKDGDKFTVISKT
+437 ELYKDGDNSTVISKT
-452 QKVMG
+452 QKKMG
-457 TGEVTWLLNENGKND
+457 TGEVTWLLNEEGKND
-472 IWRQKAIGSAD
+472 IWRQRKIDSAD
-483 ISLNKSYGRVKQNT
+483 ISLNKSYGRVKKNN

-528 TGDTSDTKYYCLS
+528 TGDKSDTKYYCLS
-541 KDVTLSAAWEAPN
+541 ENVALSAAWEAPN

-565 ITAPNDVSAI
+565 ITAPNDASAI

-586 DCGKGKIS
+586 DCKKGKVS

-604 GTFNLHSGEISGN
+604 GTFNLHSGVISGN
-617 TTGVLLNSGR
+617 NIGVLLDSGT
-627 CTLNGGSITKN
+627 CTLKGGSITKN
-638 TTGVDYLDGTLT
+638 TIGVDYRDGMLT
-650 LSGGA
+650 LRGGA
-655 KVIENQGGEENKTK
+655 KVIENQGGEESKTK
-669 NILLHTGKTL
+669 NILLHTRKTL

-694 ENLDSS
+694 ENSDSS
-700 EASIPVTDAT
+700 EAPIPVTDTT
-710 GGKYFNNL
+710 GGEYFNNL
-718 FPDDVLTNELYREN
+718 FPDDALANELYRE
-732 GVVWLR
+732 GDVVLLR
-738 TQGHTAHCVCGGTHN
+738 AQGHTAHCVCGGTH
-753 TAIVNHTEENKLNF
+753 TAIGDHTEENKLNF
-767 QPWNPYATNPAKP
+767 QPWNPYAANPAKP
-780 QMPTSMPEGV
+780 QMPTSMPDGV
-790 DGYYLTRD
+790 GGYYLTQD
-798 VTLNSTW
+798 VTLNSSW
-805 SPSNV
+805 SPSDV
-810 VLCLNGHKMTFSGNG
+810 VLCLNGHKMTFSGKG
-825 FVEISGNGKLTLTD
+825 FVEIPGNGKLTLTD

-938 TKVKPSGG
+938 INVKPSGG

-994 TDNTATYGGGVYFKD
+994 TGNTATYGGGVYFKD

-1030 KNVVLFDGKIIQ
+1030 KNVVLFDGKTIQ
-1042 VTGKLHEDTRIG
+1042 VMGELQEDTRIG
-1054 VRSFHNP
+1054 VTSFHPP
-1061 TDGNPIT
+1061 TDGQPIP
-1068 IAKATDGGWIQKGN
+1068 IAKTENKDWIKEGN
-1082 FTSDIPDY
+1082 FTSDIPYY
-1090 GIALLDDG
+1090 GIALSEDG

-1127 ENCGLPEDNG
+1127 ENCGLPEGNG
-1137 GSVTIKA
+1137 GSVIIKA
-1144 PADNLIY
+1144 PAGNLIY
-1151 DGQGKA
+1151 DGQEKV

-1168 SVSEIAYTKDGTAIT
+1168 AVSDIAYTKNGTAIT

-1194 AVTVGGETAKVQY
+1194 AVTVDGKTAKVQY

-1214 EFSGGVTVTRWNK
+1214 EFSGGVK
-1227 VYNYGDTIYV
+1227 VSFYAYGDPIYV
-1237 TVTPQAT
+1237 TVTPKAT
-1244 GNAPIRK
+1244 GKAPIRK

-1265 YEGDRQLTEAQTVT
+1265 YEGDRQLTEAKDVT
-1279 SGKELIFTIDTAKA
+1279 SGKELTFTIDTAKA
-1293 NLERGKHTLTAKF
+1293 NLGSGWHTLIAKF
-1306 VESQN
+1306 VGSQN
-1311 MATQT
+1311 MAAQAETKQVFIRQA
-1316 GTVDVTIT
+1316 GIARADI
-1324 WAWITNAN
+1324 A
-1332 VVVEGKSFTYTGSPV
+1332 VEGKSFTYTGSPI

-1358 TQLMKD
+1358 TQLIEGT
-1364 RDYTLAYTNH
+1364 DYTLAYTNH

-1403 KAPEISWPTASAITC
+1403 AAPEISWPTASAITC

-1435 TFTWSDDVKDTIPT
+1435 TFAWSDDVQDTTPT

-1456 VVFTPSADTKNNYE
+1456 VVFTPSEATKNNYE

-1475 EKGISLTV
+1475 EKDVSLTV

-1488 TGANVTVSGSYT
+1488 TGARVTVSGSYT
-1500 YTGQAQIPA
+1500 YTGQAQIPV

-1522 PNDRYTIS
+1522 PNDQYTIS
-1530 ASDNTNAGQATV
+1530 ASDNTNAGQAIV
-1542 TVTGKDD
+1542 TVTGKGN
-1549 YIGTASGTFTIGK
+1549 YTGTASGTFTIDK
-1562 ATPNPTTPTELN
+1562 ATPTPDLPTGLTAT
-1574 AVYGSTL
+1574 YGDTL

-1636 VTALDKNA
+1636 VTVLDKNA
-1644 YIGSDVLDLS
+1644 YIGSDVPDLS
-1654 NPEADKDYKVE
+1654 NPEAGKDYKVE

-1671 RLNGD
+1671 TLNGT

-1686 MNKAGKIAINITGTL
+1686 MSKAGKTAINITGTL

-1729 GSSKP
+1729 GGSKP

-1745 PAISPTVE
+1745 PAVSPTV
-1753 DKNDTVKI
+1753 DGKNDTVKI

-1788 TNVSGKDFANPAV
+1788 TSVSGKDFTNPAV

-1810 VKNVKNL
+1810 VKNVNQL
-1817 TLAKLNEETGKL
+1817 TLARLNAETGKL

-1842 VVGYVAEEGS
+1842 VVGYVVEEGS

-1924 VLTMRINQEL
+1924 VLTMRINQDL
-1934 EDFGAAPI
+1934 EGFGAAPI

-1952 RYISEELGANVIWVP
+1952 SYISKELGANVIWVP

>member
-26 AAAEVE
+26 AAAEAE

-50 GYTEGEKGTPCGHV
+50 GYTEGEKETPCGHA
-64 HTEDCYAPIKQCVH
+64 HTEDCYAPMKQCVH

-88 KDSASENVAENVAEG
+88 EDSASENVAER

-124 CPHEHNADCGYSPAT
+124 CRHEHNADCGYSPAT

-145 YECEACSGQEQINAL
+145 YECEACSVQEQINAL

-166 PRENAEEIAALQAVA
+166 HKENAEEIAVLQAVA
-181 ADPANKPTEGEG
+181 AETTNKKPKGEG
-193 TEQSPYQI
+193 TKESPYRI
-201 TNAEELKW
+201 TDAEELAW
-209 FRDTVNSGTTD
+209 FRDTVNNGTTD
-220 IHARLLHDID
+220 IHAKLLRDID
-230 LKNVSWE
+230 LNNVIWE

-251 GNAYTIKN
+251 GNAYTIRN
-259 FRLGDHTKPDQ
+259 FWLGDYTKPDP
-270 ISEKGLFGW
+270 ISEKGLFGR
-279 IGSGGTIQDVVV
+279 IGTGGTIQDLVV
-291 KVESIGSATNPNNFN
+291 KVDYMGSTMNPNNFN
-306 ITKCGLI
+306 VTKCGLI
-313 AAYNAGTIRRCS
+313 TAYNAGTIQRCS
-325 VMVNYTLYV
+325 TRVNYMLYV
-334 AGEIGII
+334 TGEFGVI
-341 AYRNNGIIENCLS
+341 AYQNSGIIENCLS
-354 AVGTGTGNPKFPGR
+354 AVGAGPSSIL

-381 NSGTIKN
+381 NSGAIKN
-388 CLFDGKLRTDGFIGN
+388 CLFDGELRTDGGTGD
-403 SYVPKDYAIAK
+403 SYTAKDYAIASS
-414 GGTIKNCYYYH
+414 GGTITNCYYYH
-425 SEPRFGGATYNG
+425 SETRFGDERYDG
-437 ELYKDGDKFTVISKT
+437 ELYKDGNNSTVISKT
-452 QKVMG
+452 QKEMG
-457 TGEVTWLLNENGKND
+457 TGEVTWLLNQNGKND
-472 IWRQKAIGSAD
+472 IWRQRKIGSSD
-483 ISLNKSYGRVKQNT
+483 ISLDKSYGRVKQNN

-516 TEFKEVHSLDEI
+516 TEFKEVNSLDEI
-528 TGDTSDTKYYCLS
+528 TEDTSNTKYYCLS
-541 KDVTLSAAWEAPN
+541 ENVTLSAAWEAPN

-575 TVGTDSTFTLM
+575 TIGTDSTFTLM
-586 DCGKGKIS
+586 DCKNGKIS
-594 GGSYG
+594 GGSSG
-599 IEVTG
+599 VAVTG
-604 GTFNLHSGEISGN
+604 GMFNLHSGVISGN
-617 TTGVLLNSGR
+617 TTGVLLNSGT
-627 CTLNGGSITKN
+627 CTLKGGSITKN
-638 TTGVDYLDGTLT
+638 TTGVDYLDGKLT

-679 SFGKLDADAR
+679 SFGKLNADAR

-694 ENLDSS
+694 ENSDSP
-700 EASIPVTDAT
+700 EAPIPVTDAN

-718 FPDDVLTNELYREN
+718 FPDDALANELYREN
-732 GVVWLR
+732 NVVLLR
-738 TQGHTAHCVCGGTHN
+738 AQGHTAHCVCGGTH
-753 TAIVNHTEENKLNF
+753 TAIGNHTEDNKLNF
-767 QPWNPYATNPAKP
+767 QPWNPYAANPAKP
-780 QMPTSMPEGV
+780 QMPTSMPDGV
-790 DGYYLTRD
+790 GGYYLTQD
-798 VTLNSTW
+798 VKLNSIW
-805 SPSNV
+805 EPSDV
-810 VLCLNGHKMTFSGNG
+810 VLCLNGHKMTFSGYG
-825 FVEISGNGKLTLTD
+825 AVKISGNGKLTLTD
-839 CGTTGKLCREGSEV
+839 CGTTGKLCREGNEV

-876 FQHGVST
+876 FQNGVST

-938 TKVKPSGG
+938 INVKPSGG

-994 TDNTATYGGGVYFKD
+994 TGNTATYGGGVYFKD

-1030 KNVVLFDGKIIQ
+1030 KNVVLFDGKTIQ
-1042 VTGKLHEDTRIG
+1042 VMEKLHEETRIG
-1054 VRSFHNP
+1054 VTSFHGP
-1061 TDGNPIT
+1061 TDGKSIP
-1068 IAKATDGGWIQKGN
+1068 IAKTENKDWIKEGN
-1082 FTSDIPDY
+1082 FTSDISDY
-1090 GIALLDDG
+1090 GIALSDDG

-1105 HQHSWEYIVSQ
+1105 HRHSWEYNVSQ

-1127 ENCGLPEDNG
+1127 ENCGLPEGNG
-1137 GSVTIKA
+1137 GSVIIKA
-1144 PADNLIY
+1144 PAGNLIY

-1168 SVSEIAYTKDGTAIT
+1168 TVSEITYTKDGTKDGTDIT

-1194 AVTVGGETAKVQY
+1194 AVTVDGKTAKVQY

-1214 EFSGGVTVTRWNK
+1214 EFSGGVK
-1227 VYNYGDTIYV
+1227 VSAYVYGDPIYV
-1237 TVTPQAT
+1237 TVTPKAT
-1244 GNAPIRK
+1244 GKAPVKK
-1251 VRALST
+1251 VRTLNT

-1265 YEGDRQLTEAQTVT
+1265 YEGDRQLTEAKDVT
-1279 SGKELIFTIDTAKA
+1279 SGSELTFTIDTAKA
-1293 NLERGKHTLTAKF
+1293 NLGKGRHTLTAKF
-1306 VESQN
+1306 VGSQN
-1311 MATQT
+1311 MAAQAE
-1316 GTVDVTIT
+1316 TVQVYIRQAAIARADV
-1324 WAWITNAN
+1324 AVAG
-1332 VVVEGKSFTYTGSPV
+1332 ESFIYTGSPI

-1403 KAPEISWPTASAITC
+1403 AAPEISWPTASAITC

-1435 TFTWSDDVKDTIPT
+1435 TFAWSDDVKDTIPT
-1449 VGTSSYK
+1449 VGTYSYK
-1456 VVFTPSADTKNNYE
+1456 VVFTPSADTEKNYE
-1470 TITTT
+1470 TISAT
-1475 EKGISLTV
+1475 EQEISLTV

-1522 PNDRYTIS
+1522 PNDWYTIS

-1623 KNLTVKVAKKTVT
+1623 KNLTVKVAKKAVT
-1636 VTALDKNA
+1636 VTALDKSA
-1644 YIGSDVLDLS
+1644 YIGSDVPALS
-1654 NPEADKDYKVE
+1654 NPEAGKDYKIE

-1671 RLNGD
+1671 TLNGT

-1686 MNKAGKIAINITGTL
+1686 MSKVGKTTINITGTL

-1729 GSSKP
+1729 SKP
-1734 AEKPTEKPAEK
+1734 TKKPTEKPAEK
-1745 PAISPTVE
+1745 PAVSPTVE

-1761 AETTAEANT
+1761 AETTAEANA

-1810 VKNVKNL
+1810 VKNVNQL
-1817 TLAKLNEETGKL
+1817 TLARLNAETGKL

-1924 VLTMRINQEL
+1924 VLTMRINQDL
-1934 EDFGAAPI
+1934 EGFGAAPI
-1942 ISNGRTMVPI
+1942 ISSGRTMVPI
-1952 RYISEELGANVIWVP
+1952 SYISKELGANVIWVP

>member
-50 GYTEGEKGTPCGHV
+50 GYTEGEKETPCGHV

-88 KDSASENVAENVAEG
+88 EDSATENTAGG

-111 CSEESGCITEKLD
+111 CSKESGCITEKLD
-124 CPHEHNADCGYSPAT
+124 CRHEHNADCGYSPAT

-145 YECEACSGQEQINAL
+145 YECEICSGQEQINAL

-181 ADPANKPTEGEG
+181 AETTNEKPKGEG
-193 TEQSPYQI
+193 TKESPYQI
-201 TNAEELKW
+201 TNAEELAW

-230 LKNVSWE
+230 LNNVSWV
-237 PIGTQKK
+237 PIGTKEH
-244 PYNGTFD
+244 PYTGTFD
-251 GNAYTIKN
+251 GNAYTIRN
-259 FRLGDHTKPDQ
+259 FRLGNYSDSDP

-279 IGSGGTIQDVVV
+279 IGLGGTIQDVVV
-291 KVESIGSATNPNNFN
+291 KVDYMGSTYKPDNVNV
-306 ITKCGLI
+306 IKCGLI
-313 AAYNAGTIRRCS
+313 AAYNAGTIQRCS
-325 VMVNYTLYV
+325 AIVYYTFHV
-334 AGEIGII
+334 KGEFGAI
-341 AYRNNGIIENCLS
+341 AYRNSGTIEDCLS
-354 AVGTGTGNPKFPGR
+354 AVGKLQSDIL
-368 IPDEASAAGIAYE
+368 IPENASAAGIAYE

-388 CLFDGKLRTDGFIGN
+388 CLFDGELRTDGVTGT

-414 GGTIKNCYYYH
+414 NSSGGKITNCYYYH
-425 SEPRFGGATYNG
+425 SKPRVGDATYNG

-452 QKVMG
+452 QKDMG
-457 TGEVTWLLNENGKND
+457 TGEVTWLLNEEGKND
-472 IWRQKAIGSAD
+472 IWRQRKIDSAD
-483 ISLNKSYGRVKQNT
+483 ISLDKSYGRVKKNN

-528 TGDTSDTKYYCLS
+528 TGDTKYYCLS
-541 KDVTLSAAWEAPN
+541 ENVTLSTAWEAPE
-554 RDIMLCLNGKS
+554 RDISLCLNGKS
-565 ITAPNDVSAI
+565 ITAQSDAPAI

-586 DCGKGKIS
+586 DCGKEKGKIS
-594 GGSYG
+594 GGSSG
-599 IEVTG
+599 IAVTG
-604 GTFNLHSGEISGN
+604 GTFNLHSGVISGN
-617 TTGVLLNSGR
+617 NIGVLLNSGT
-627 CTLNGGSITKN
+627 CTLNGGSITQN
-638 TTGVDYLDGTLT
+638 TTTGVDYRDGTLT

-679 SFGKLDADAR
+679 SFGRLNADAR

-694 ENLDSS
+694 ENSDSP
-700 EASIPVTDAT
+700 EAPIPVTDAT

-718 FPDDVLTNELYREN
+718 FPDDALANELYQEN
-732 GVVWLR
+732 GAVWLR
-738 TQGHTAHCVCGGTHN
+738 TQGHKAHCVCGGTH
-753 TAIVNHTEENKLNF
+753 TAIGDHAEEKKLNF
-767 QPWNPYATNPAKP
+767 QPWNPYATNPTKP
-780 QMPTSMPEGV
+780 QMPTSMPQGV

-798 VTLNSTW
+798 VTLKSTW
-805 SPSNV
+805 EPSDV

-825 FVEISGNGKLTLTD
+825 YVEISENGKLTLTD
-839 CGTTGKLCREGSEV
+839 CGTTGKLCREGNEV
-853 YKKGGISLS
+853 YKKLGINPLA
-862 TGSTFDMYGGTITG
+862 GSTFDMYGGTITG
-876 FQHGVST
+876 FQSGVSFS
-883 DQVGGTIHLY
+883 GGGVTFRLY
-893 GGTITGNETV
+893 GGTITENQTYC
-903 HGAGVFCWGSSSN
+903 GAGVFCFGSSSK
-916 PSTFIMY
+916 FIMY
-923 GGKITNNHAT
+923 GGKITNNRAT
-933 YSGSD
+933 DSGSKTD
-938 TKVKPSGG
+938 VDQFGG
-946 GVFLREYSKFE
+946 GVFLRESTKFE
-957 MYGGEITGNTATYGG
+957 MYGGEITGNSARYGGGVHCVGRKGVYTAEMILRGGKITGNTATYGG
-972 GVYCGAIIS
+972 GVYF
-981 PNTAEMILHGGKI
+981 GG
-994 TDNTATYGGGVYFKD
+994 
-1009 KAFQVTGKGKVTI
+1009 KAFQVTGEDKVTI
-1022 TDNTGNGG
+1022 TDNTGDVG
-1030 KNVVLFDGKIIQ
+1030 KNVFLSYGKTIQ

-1054 VRSFHNP
+1054 VTSFNSPP
-1061 TDGNPIT
+1061 TT
-1068 IAKATDGGWIQKGN
+1068 IATATDGGWIQKGN

-1105 HQHSWEYIVSQ
+1105 HRHSWEYIV
-1116 DGTTITEHCTA
+1116 DGATITEHCTA
-1127 ENCGLPEDNG
+1127 ENCGLPEGNG

-1194 AVTVGGETAKVQY
+1194 AVTVEGKKAKVQY

-1214 EFSGGVTVTRWNK
+1214 EFSGGVK
-1227 VYNYGDTIYV
+1227 VSAYVYGDPIYV
-1237 TVTPQAT
+1237 TVTPKAT
-1244 GNAPIRK
+1244 GKAPVKKART
-1251 VRALST
+1251 LNT

-1265 YEGDRQLTEAQTVT
+1265 YEEDRQLTDAQTVT
-1279 SGKELIFTIDTAKA
+1279 SGKELTFTIDTAKA
-1293 NLERGKHTLTAKF
+1293 NLGSGWHTLIAKF
-1306 VESQN
+1306 VGSQN
-1311 MATQT
+1311 MAAQAETKQVFIRQA
-1316 GTVDVTIT
+1316 GIARADI
-1324 WAWITNAN
+1324 A
-1332 VVVEGKSFTYTGSPV
+1332 VEGKSFTYTGSPI

-1358 TQLMKD
+1358 TQLIEGT
-1364 RDYTLAYTNH
+1364 DYTLAYTNH

-1403 KAPEISWPTASAITC
+1403 AAPEISWPTASAITC
-1418 GEKVSDSL
+1418 GEKVSDSR

-1435 TFTWSDDVKDTIPT
+1435 TFTWSDDVKNTTPT
-1449 VGTSSYK
+1449 VGTYSYK
-1456 VVFTPSADTKNNYE
+1456 VVFTPSEDTENNYE

-1522 PNDRYTIS
+1522 PKDRYTIS

-1542 TVTGKDD
+1542 TVTGKGD
-1549 YIGTASGTFTIGK
+1549 YIGTASGTFIIGK
-1562 ATPNPTTPTELN
+1562 ATPNPTTPIELN
-1574 AVYGSTL
+1574 AVYGSAL

-1598 VGNVGEKTF
+1598 VGNVGEKPF

-1623 KNLTVKVAKKTVT
+1623 KNLTVKVAKKAVTVT
-1636 VTALDKNA
+1636 VLDKNA
-1644 YIGSDVLDLS
+1644 YIGSDVPDLS
-1654 NPEADKDYKVE
+1654 NPEAGKDYKVE

-1671 RLNGD
+1671 SLNGT

-1686 MNKAGKIAINITGTL
+1686 MSKAGKTTINITGTL
-1701 SNDNYDIIYANGT
+1701 SNGNYDIIYANGT

-1745 PAISPTVE
+1745 PAVSPTV
-1753 DKNDTVKI
+1753 DGKNDTVKI
-1761 AETTAEANT
+1761 AETTAEANA

-1788 TNVSGKDFANPAV
+1788 TNVSGKDFTNPAV

-1810 VKNVKNL
+1810 VKNVNQL
-1817 TLAKLNEETGKL
+1817 TLARLNAETGKL

-1924 VLTMRINQEL
+1924 VLTMRINQDL
-1934 EDFGAAPI
+1934 EGFGAAPI

-1952 RYISEELGANVIWVP
+1952 SYISKELGANVIWVP

>member
-88 KDSASENVAENVAEG
+88 EDGASENTAENVAEG

-259 FRLGDHTKPDQ
+259 FRLGDHTKPDP

-291 KVESIGSATNPNNFN
+291 KVENIGSATNPNNFN

-334 AGEIGII
+334 AGEIGVI
-341 AYRNNGIIENCLS
+341 AYQNSGIIENCLS

-388 CLFDGKLRTDGFIGN
+388 CLFDGELRTDGGTGN

-414 GGTIKNCYYYH
+414 NSSGGTITNCYYYH
-425 SEPRFGGATYNG
+425 SKPRVGDATYEG
-437 ELYKDGDKFTVISKT
+437 ELYKDGDNHTVISKT
-452 QKVMG
+452 QNEMG

-472 IWRQKAIGSAD
+472 IWRQRKDSAD
-483 ISLNKSYGRVKQNT
+483 ISLNKSYGRVKK
-497 DGTYSIVT
+497 DDKGEYYIVT

-516 TEFKEVHSLDEI
+516 TEFKEVHSLDDI
-528 TGDTSDTKYYCLS
+528 TKDTSNTKYYCLS
-541 KDVTLSAAWEAPN
+541 ENVVLSTVWAAPN
-554 RDIMLCLNGKS
+554 RDISLCLNGKN
-565 ITAPNDVSAI
+565 ITVFNSASAI

-586 DCGKGKIS
+586 DCRKGKIS

-655 KVIENQGGEENKTK
+655 KVIENQTK

-679 SFGKLDADAR
+679 SFGKLNADVR

-694 ENLDSS
+694 GNSDST
-700 EASIPVTDAT
+700 EAPIPVTDET

-718 FPDDVLTNELYREN
+718 FPDDVLTNELYQEN

-738 TQGHTAHCVCGGTHN
+738 TQGHKAHCVCGGTH
-753 TAIVNHTEENKLNF
+753 TAIGNHTEENKLNF
-767 QPWNPYATNPAKP
+767 QPWNPYKENPANP
-780 QMPTSMPEGV
+780 QMPTSMPADV
-790 DGYYLTRD
+790 DGYYLTKD
-798 VTLNSTW
+798 VTLNSIW
-805 SPSNV
+805 KPSDV

-825 FVEISGNGKLTLTD
+825 YVEISENGKLTLTD
-839 CGTTGKLCREGSEV
+839 CGTTGKLCREGNEV
-853 YKKGGISLS
+853 YKKLGINPLA
-862 TGSTFDMYGGTITG
+862 GSTFDMYGGTITG
-876 FQHGVST
+876 FRSGVSFS
-883 DQVGGTIHLY
+883 GGGVTFRLY
-893 GGTITGNETV
+893 GGTITENQTYC
-903 HGAGVFCWGSSSN
+903 GAGVFCFGSSSK
-916 PSTFIMY
+916 FIMY
-923 GGKITNNHAT
+923 GGKITNNRAT
-933 YSGSD
+933 DSGSETNGD
-938 TKVKPSGG
+938 QFGG
-946 GVFLREYSKFE
+946 GVFLRESTKFE
-957 MYGGEITGNTATYGG
+957 MYGGEITGNSARYGG
-972 GVYCGAIIS
+972 GVHCVGRKSVY
-981 PNTAEMILHGGKI
+981 TAEMILHGGKI
-994 TDNTATYGGGVYFKD
+994 TGNTAPYGGGVYFGGQ
-1009 KAFQVTGKGKVTI
+1009 AFQVTGEGKVTI

-1030 KNVVLFDGKIIQ
+1030 KNVFLSYGKTIQ
-1042 VTGKLHEDTRIG
+1042 VTGKLHEETRIG

-1061 TDGNPIT
+1061 PTT
-1068 IAKATDGGWIQKGN
+1068 IAKATDVGWIQQGN
-1082 FTSDIPDY
+1082 FTSDIPEY
-1090 GIALLDDG
+1090 GIALSEDG
-1098 KTVQLQT
+1098 KIVQLQT
-1105 HQHSWEYIVSQ
+1105 HRHSWEYIVSQ

-1168 SVSEIAYTKDGTAIT
+1168 DVSDITYTKDGTAIT

-1194 AVTVGGETAKVQY
+1194 AVTVGGEKATVQY

-1214 EFSGGVTVTRWNK
+1214 EFSGGVK
-1227 VYNYGDTIYV
+1227 VSAYVYGDPIFV
-1237 TVTPQAT
+1237 TVTPKAT
-1244 GNAPIRK
+1244 GKAPIRK

-1257 PQAGQMAI
+1257 PQAGEMAI

-1279 SGKELIFTIDTAKA
+1279 SGKELTFTIDTAKA
-1293 NLERGKHTLTAKF
+1293 NLGKGRHTLTAKF
-1306 VESQN
+1306 VGSQN
-1311 MATQT
+1311 MAAQAE
-1316 GTVDVTIT
+1316 TVQVYIRQAAIARADV
-1324 WAWITNAN
+1324 AVAG
-1332 VVVEGKSFTYTGSPV
+1332 ESFTYTGSPI

-1403 KAPEISWPTASAITC
+1403 AAPEISWPTASAITC
-1418 GEKVSDSL
+1418 GEKVSDNL

-1435 TFTWSDDVKDTIPT
+1435 TFTWSDTVKDTIPT
-1449 VGTSSYK
+1449 VGTYSYK
-1456 VVFTPSADTKNNYE
+1456 VVFTPSADTEKNYE
-1470 TITTT
+1470 TITTK
-1475 EKGISLTV
+1475 EKEISLTV

-1488 TGANVTVSGSYT
+1488 TDAQVTVSGSYT

-1509 ADAVTVQL
+1509 AAAVTVQL

-1542 TVTGKDD
+1542 TVTGKGD
-1549 YIGTASGTFTIGK
+1549 YIGTASGTFTINK

-1574 AVYGSTL
+1574 AVYGKTL

-1592 DTPDSS
+1592 DTPDTS

-1617 NYNTVQ
+1617 NYNPVQ
-1623 KNLTVKVAKKTVT
+1623 KNLTVKVAKKAVT

-1644 YIGSDVLDLS
+1644 YIGSDVPDLS
-1654 NPEADKDYKVE
+1654 NPEAGKDYKVE

-1671 RLNGD
+1671 SLNGT
-1676 VTLTYAQTPD
+1676 VTLTYAQTPN
-1686 MNKAGKIAINITGTL
+1686 MSKAGKTTINIIGTL

-1714 LTVSNRHSGGGGGGG
+1714 LTVSNRPSGGGGGGG

-1745 PAISPTVE
+1745 PAVSPTV
-1753 DKNDTVKI
+1753 DGKNDTVKI
-1761 AETTAEANT
+1761 AETTAEANA

-1788 TNVSGKDFANPAV
+1788 TSVSGKDFTNPAV

-1810 VKNVKNL
+1810 VKNVNQL
-1817 TLAKLNEETGKL
+1817 TLARLNAETGKL

-1842 VVGYVAEEGS
+1842 VVGYVVEEGS
-1852 YFVVEKEGLTTI
+1852 YFVVEKESLTTI

-1870 KHVALNNENKIL
+1870 NGVVLNNENKIL

-1905 ADVSW
+1905 ANVSW

-1934 EDFGAAPI
+1934 EGFGAAPI

-1967 STKTVAIAR
+1967 STRTVAIAR

>member
-88 KDSASENVAENVAEG
+88 EDSATENTAEG

-111 CSEESGCITEKLD
+111 CSKESGCITEKLD
-124 CPHEHNADCGYSPAT
+124 CRHEHNADCGYSPAT
-139 EGTPCT
+139 EGTSCT
-145 YECEACSGQEQINAL
+145 YECEICSGQEQINAL

-181 ADPANKPTEGEG
+181 AETTNEKPKGEG
-193 TEQSPYQI
+193 TKESPYQI
-201 TNAEELKW
+201 TNAEELAW

-230 LKNVSWE
+230 LNNVSWV
-237 PIGTQKK
+237 PIGTKEH
-244 PYNGTFD
+244 PYTGTFD
-251 GNAYTIKN
+251 GNAYTIRN
-259 FRLGDHTKPDQ
+259 FRLGNYSDSDP

-279 IGSGGTIQDVVV
+279 IGLGGTIQDVVV
-291 KVESIGSATNPNNFN
+291 KVDYMGSTYKPDNVNV
-306 ITKCGLI
+306 IKCGLI
-313 AAYNAGTIRRCS
+313 AAYNAGTIQRCS
-325 VMVNYTLYV
+325 AIVYYTFHV
-334 AGEIGII
+334 KGEFGAI
-341 AYRNNGIIENCLS
+341 AYRNSGTIEDCLS
-354 AVGTGTGNPKFPGR
+354 AVGKLQSDIL
-368 IPDEASAAGIAYE
+368 IPENASAAGIAYE

-388 CLFDGKLRTDGFIGN
+388 CLFDGELRTDGVTGT

-414 GGTIKNCYYYH
+414 NSSGGKITNCYYYH
-425 SEPRFGGATYNG
+425 SKPRVGDAIYYEG
-437 ELYKDGDKFTVISKT
+437 ELYQDGDNHTVISKT
-452 QKVMG
+452 QKEMG
-457 TGEVTWLLNENGKND
+457 TGEVTWLLNENGKYD
-472 IWRQKAIGSAD
+472 IWRQRKIGSAD
-483 ISLNKSYGRVKQNT
+483 ISLDKSYGRVKKND
-497 DGTYSIVT
+497 DGSYAIVT

-528 TGDTSDTKYYCLS
+528 TGDKSDTKYYCLS
-541 KDVTLSAAWEAPN
+541 KDVALSEAWTAPN
-554 RDIMLCLNGKS
+554 RDISLCLNGKN
-565 ITAPNDVSAI
+565 ITVFNSASAI
-575 TVGTDSTFTLM
+575 TVGTGSTFTLM

-594 GGSYG
+594 GGSSG
-599 IEVTG
+599 IAVTG
-604 GTFNLHSGEISGN
+604 GTFNLHSGVISGN
-617 TTGVLLNSGR
+617 TTGVLLNGGR

-638 TTGVDYLDGTLT
+638 TIGVDYLNGKLT

-655 KVIENQGGEENKTK
+655 KVIENKTK
-669 NILLHTGKTL
+669 NILLHTEKTL
-679 SFGKLDADAR
+679 SFGRLNADAR

-694 ENLDSS
+694 ENSDSP
-700 EASIPVTDAT
+700 EAPIPVTDAT

-718 FPDDVLTNELYREN
+718 FPDDALANELYQEN

-738 TQGHTAHCVCGGTHN
+738 TQGHKAHCVCGGTH
-753 TAIVNHTEENKLNF
+753 TAIGNHTEENKLNF
-767 QPWNPYATNPAKP
+767 QPWNPYKENPANP
-780 QMPTSMPEGV
+780 QMPTSMPADV
-790 DGYYLTRD
+790 DGYYLTKD
-798 VTLNSTW
+798 VTLNSIW
-805 SPSNV
+805 KPSDV

-825 FVEISGNGKLTLTD
+825 YVEISENGKLTLTD
-839 CGTTGKLCREGSEV
+839 CGTTGKLCREGNEV
-853 YKKGGISLS
+853 YKKLGINPLA
-862 TGSTFDMYGGTITG
+862 GSTFDMYGGTITG
-876 FQHGVST
+876 FRSGVSFS
-883 DQVGGTIHLY
+883 GGGVTFRLY
-893 GGTITGNETV
+893 GGTITENQTYC
-903 HGAGVFCWGSSSN
+903 GAGVFCFGSSSK
-916 PSTFIMY
+916 FIMY
-923 GGKITNNHAT
+923 GGKITNNRAT
-933 YSGSD
+933 DSGSETNGD
-938 TKVKPSGG
+938 QFGG
-946 GVFLREYSKFE
+946 GVFLRESTKFE
-957 MYGGEITGNTATYGG
+957 MYGGEITGNSARYGG
-972 GVYCGAIIS
+972 GVHCVGRKSVY
-981 PNTAEMILHGGKI
+981 TAEMILHGGKI
-994 TDNTATYGGGVYFKD
+994 TGNTAPYGGGVYFGGQ
-1009 KAFQVTGKGKVTI
+1009 AFQVTGKGKVTI

-1030 KNVVLFDGKIIQ
+1030 KNVVLFDGKTIQ
-1042 VTGKLHEDTRIG
+1042 VMEKLHEGTRIG

-1082 FTSDIPDY
+1082 FISDIPDY

-1105 HQHSWEYIVSQ
+1105 HRHSWQYIVSQ

-1127 ENCGLPEDNG
+1127 ENCGLPEGNG
-1137 GSVTIKA
+1137 GSVIIKA

-1151 DGQGKA
+1151 DGKGKA

-1194 AVTVGGETAKVQY
+1194 AVTVGGEKAKVQY

-1214 EFSGGVTVTRWNK
+1214 EFSGGVK
-1227 VYNYGDTIYV
+1227 VSSYVYGDPIYV
-1237 TVTPQAT
+1237 TVTPKAT
-1244 GNAPIRK
+1244 GKAPIRK

-1265 YEGDRQLTEAQTVT
+1265 YEGDRQLTEAKDVT
-1279 SGKELIFTIDTAKA
+1279 SGKELTFTIDTAKA
-1293 NLERGKHTLTAKF
+1293 NLENGWHTLIAKF
-1306 VESQN
+1306 VGSQN
-1311 MATQT
+1311 MAEQAETKKVFIRQA
-1316 GTVDVTIT
+1316 GIGRADV
-1324 WAWITNAN
+1324 A
-1332 VVVEGKSFTYTGSPV
+1332 VEGKSFTYIGSPI

-1358 TQLMKD
+1358 TQLIEGT
-1364 RDYTLAYTNH
+1364 DYTLAYTNH
-1374 TNAGTATVTVTGIG
+1374 TNAGKATVTVTGIG
-1388 NYIGTAKKTFVISKA
+1388 NYTGTSTRTFVISKA
-1403 KAPEISWPTASAITC
+1403 AAPEISWPTASAITC
-1418 GEKVSDSL
+1418 GEKVSDSSL
-1426 LSGGSTQYG
+1426 NGGSTQYG
-1435 TFTWSDDVKDTIPT
+1435 TFAWSDDVKDTTPP

-1456 VVFTPSADTKNNYE
+1456 VVFTPSADTEKNYE
-1470 TITTT
+1470 TISVK
-1475 EKGISLTV
+1475 EKEISLTV

-1488 TGANVTVSGSYT
+1488 TGAQVAVSGSYT

-1517 DGKTI
+1517 DGKII
-1522 PNDRYTIS
+1522 PNDQYTI
-1530 ASDNTNAGQATV
+1530 AVSDNTNAGQATV
-1542 TVTGKDD
+1542 TVTGKGD
-1549 YIGTASGTFTIGK
+1549 YIGTASGTFIIGK
-1562 ATPNPTTPTELN
+1562 ATPNPTTPTKLN

-1586 PKGWAW
+1586 PSGWAW
-1592 DTPDSS
+1592 DAPDTS

-1623 KNLTVKVAKKTVT
+1623 KDLAVKVAKKAVTVT
-1636 VTALDKNA
+1636 VLDKNA
-1644 YIGSDVLDLS
+1644 YIGSDVPDLS
-1654 NPEADKDYKVE
+1654 NPEAGKDYKVE

-1671 RLNGD
+1671 SLNGT

-1686 MNKAGKIAINITGTL
+1686 MSKAGKTTINITGTL
-1701 SNDNYDIIYANGT
+1701 SNGNYDIIYANGT

-1745 PAISPTVE
+1745 PAVSPTV
-1753 DKNDTVKI
+1753 DGKNDTVKI
-1761 AETTAEANT
+1761 AETTAEANA

-1788 TNVSGKDFANPAV
+1788 TNVSGKDFTNPAV

-1810 VKNVKNL
+1810 VKNVNQL
-1817 TLAKLNEETGKL
+1817 TLARLNAETGKL

-1924 VLTMRINQEL
+1924 VLTMRINQDL
-1934 EDFGAAPI
+1934 EGFGAAPI

-1952 RYISEELGANVIWVP
+1952 SYISKELGANVIWVP

>member
-32 SPADVGLCIH
+32 SPAGAGLCIH
-42 HTQHTEDC
+42 HTKHTEDC

-64 HTEDCYAPIKQCVH
+64 HTEDCYAPMKQCVH

-88 KDSASENVAENVAEG
+88 EDSASENTAER
-103 EPHTCTHE
+103 EPHICTHE

-124 CPHEHNADCGYSPAT
+124 CRHEHNADCGYSPAT

-160 PNVEDS
+160 PNIEDS
-166 PRENAEEIAALQAVA
+166 HKENAEEIEALLAVA
-181 ADPANKPTEGEG
+181 AETTNKMPAGKG
-193 TEQSPYQI
+193 TEESPYQI
-201 TNAEELKW
+201 TNAEELAW
-209 FRDTVNSGTTD
+209 FRDTVNSGKAN
-220 IHARLLHDID
+220 IHAKLLHDID
-230 LKNVSWE
+230 LNNVIWE
-237 PIGTQKK
+237 PIGTKEK
-244 PYNGTFD
+244 LYNGTFD
-251 GNAYTIKN
+251 GNAYTIRN
-259 FRLGDHTKPDQ
+259 FWLGNHAKQ
-270 ISEKGLFGW
+270 EGISEKGLFGR
-279 IGSGGTIQDVVV
+279 IGSDGTIQDLVV
-291 KVESIGSATNPNNFN
+291 KVECIGSAAYPNNFN
-306 ITKCGLI
+306 VTKCGLI
-313 AAYNAGTIRRCS
+313 AAYNEGTIRRCS

-334 AGEIGII
+334 AGEIGVI
-341 AYRNNGIIENCLS
+341 AYQNSGIIENCLS
-354 AVGTGTGNPKFPGR
+354 AVGTGTGNPKFQGR

-388 CLFDGKLRTDGFIGN
+388 CLFDGELRTDGFIGT
-403 SYVPKDYAIAK
+403 SYVPKDYAIAQNSS
-414 GGTIKNCYYYH
+414 GGKITNCYYYH
-425 SEPRFGGATYNG
+425 SEPRFGGVTYNG

-457 TGEVTWLLNENGKND
+457 TGEVTWLLNEDGQND
-472 IWRQKAIGSAD
+472 IWRQSTFP
-483 ISLNKSYGRVKQNT
+483 SLDKSYGRVKKNN

-516 TEFKEVHSLDEI
+516 TEFKEVNSLDEI
-528 TGDTSDTKYYCLS
+528 TGDKSDTKYYCLS
-541 KDVTLSAAWEAPN
+541 EDVTLSTAWEAPN

-565 ITAPNDVSAI
+565 ITAPNGASAI
-575 TVGTDSTFTLM
+575 TVDDGSTFTLM
-586 DCGKGKIS
+586 DCKNGKVS
-594 GGSYG
+594 GGSSG
-599 IEVTG
+599 VAVTG
-604 GTFNLHSGEISGN
+604 GTFNLHSGVISGN
-617 TTGVLLNSGR
+617 TTGVLLDSGK
-627 CTLNGGSITKN
+627 CTLKGGSITKN

-655 KVIENQGGEENKTK
+655 KVIENKTK
-669 NILLHTGKTL
+669 NILLHTRKTL
-679 SFGKLDADAR
+679 SFGKLNADAR

-694 ENLDSS
+694 ENSDSP
-700 EASIPVTDAT
+700 EAPIPVTDTT
-710 GGKYFNNL
+710 GGEYFNNL
-718 FPDDVLTNELYREN
+718 FPDDALANELYREEN
-732 GVVWLR
+732 VVWLR
-738 TQGHTAHCVCGGTHN
+738 TQGHTAHCVCGGTH
-753 TAIVNHTEENKLNF
+753 TAIGDHAEEKELNF
-767 QPWNPYATNPAKP
+767 QPWNPYAENPAKP

-790 DGYYLTRD
+790 DGYYLTQD
-798 VTLNSTW
+798 VKLNSIW
-805 SPSNV
+805 EPSDV
-810 VLCLNGHKMTFSGNG
+810 VLCLNGHKMTFSGYG
-825 FVEISGNGKLTLTD
+825 AVKISGNGKLTLTD
-839 CGTTGKLCREGSEV
+839 CGTTGKLCREGNEV

-876 FQHGVST
+876 FQNGVST

-938 TKVKPSGG
+938 INVKPSGG

-972 GVYCGAIIS
+972 GVYCGAIVA

-994 TDNTATYGGGVYFKD
+994 TGNTATYGGGVYFKD

-1030 KNVVLFDGKIIQ
+1030 KNVVLFDGKTIQ
-1042 VTGKLHEDTRIG
+1042 VMEKLHEETRIG
-1054 VRSFHNP
+1054 VTSFHGP
-1061 TDGNPIT
+1061 TDGESIP
-1068 IAKATDGGWIQKGN
+1068 IAKTENKDWIKEGN
-1082 FTSDIPDY
+1082 FTSDISDY
-1090 GIALLDDG
+1090 GIALSDDG

-1105 HQHSWEYIVSQ
+1105 HRHSWEYNVSQ

-1127 ENCGLPEDNG
+1127 ENCGLPKGNG
-1137 GSVTIKA
+1137 GSVIIKA

-1157 AVLENTLISGV
+1157 AVLENTLISDV
-1168 SVSEIAYTKDGTAIT
+1168 SVSDITYTKGSTAIT

-1194 AVTVGGETAKVQY
+1194 AVTVEGKTAKVQY

-1214 EFSGGVTVTRWNK
+1214 EFSGGVK
-1227 VYNYGDTIYV
+1227 VSAYVYGDPIYV
-1237 TVTPQAT
+1237 TVTPKAT
-1244 GNAPIRK
+1244 GKAPVKKART
-1251 VRALST
+1251 LNT

-1265 YEGDRQLTEAQTVT
+1265 YEGDRQLTEAKDVT
-1279 SGKELIFTIDTAKA
+1279 SGNKLTFTIDTAKA
-1293 NLERGKHTLTAKF
+1293 NLGKGRHTLTAKF
-1306 VESQN
+1306 VGSQN
-1311 MATQT
+1311 MAAQAETKQVYIRQA
-1316 GTVDVTIT
+1316 GIANADV
-1324 WAWITNAN
+1324 AVAG
-1332 VVVEGKSFTYTGSPV
+1332 ESFIYTGSPI
-1347 TPAVSVTLKNG
+1347 TPAVSVTLKN
-1358 TQLMKD
+1358 TQLVEG
-1364 RDYTLAYTNH
+1364 RDYTLAYTDH

-1388 NYIGTAKKTFVISKA
+1388 NYIGTAKKTFAISKA
-1403 KAPEISWPTASAITC
+1403 AAPEISWPTASAITC
-1418 GEKVSDSL
+1418 GEKVSDSR

-1435 TFTWSDDVKDTIPT
+1435 TFAWSDDVKDTTPA

-1456 VVFTPSADTKNNYE
+1456 VVFTPSEDTEKNYE
-1470 TITTT
+1470 TISAT
-1475 EKGISLTV
+1475 EQDVSLTV

-1488 TGANVTVSGSYT
+1488 TDAQVTVSGSYT

-1509 ADAVTVQL
+1509 ADAVTVQV

-1522 PNDRYTIS
+1522 PKDRYTIS

-1542 TVTGKDD
+1542 TVTGKGD

-1562 ATPNPTTPTELN
+1562 ATPNPTIPTELN

-1598 VGNVGEKTF
+1598 VGNVGKKTF

-1623 KNLTVKVAKKTVT
+1623 KNLTVKVAKKAVT
-1636 VTALDKNA
+1636 VTALDKSA
-1644 YIGSDVLDLS
+1644 YIGSDVPALS
-1654 NPEADKDYKVE
+1654 NPEAGKDYKIE

-1671 RLNGD
+1671 TLNGT

-1686 MNKAGKIAINITGTL
+1686 MSKVGKTTINITGTL

-1729 GSSKP
+1729 GSKP

-1745 PAISPTVE
+1745 PAVSPTV
-1753 DKNDTVKI
+1753 DGKNDTVKI

-1770 AAANAAKADD
+1770 AAANAAKSDD

-1788 TNVSGKDFANPAV
+1788 TSVSGKDFTEPAV

-1810 VKNVKNL
+1810 VKNVNQL
-1817 TLAKLNEETGKL
+1817 TLARLNAETGKL

-1842 VVGYVAEEGS
+1842 VVGYVVEEGS

-1870 KHVALNNENKIL
+1870 NGVVLNNENKIL

-1905 ADVSW
+1905 ANVSW

-1934 EDFGAAPI
+1934 EGFGAAPI

>member
-32 SPADVGLCIH
+32 SPAGAGLCIH
-42 HTQHTEDC
+42 HTKHTEDC

-64 HTEDCYAPIKQCVH
+64 HTEDCYAPMKQCVH

-88 KDSASENVAENVAEG
+88 EDSASENTAER
-103 EPHTCTHE
+103 EPHICTHE

-124 CPHEHNADCGYSPAT
+124 CRHEHNADCGYSPAT

-160 PNVEDS
+160 PNIEDS
-166 PRENAEEIAALQAVA
+166 HKENAEEIEALLAVA
-181 ADPANKPTEGEG
+181 AETTNKMPAGKG
-193 TEQSPYQI
+193 TEESPYQI
-201 TNAEELKW
+201 TNAEELAW
-209 FRDTVNSGTTD
+209 FRDTVNSGKAN
-220 IHARLLHDID
+220 IHAKLLHDID
-230 LKNVSWE
+230 LNNVIWE
-237 PIGTQKK
+237 PIGTKEK
-244 PYNGTFD
+244 LYNGTFD
-251 GNAYTIKN
+251 GNAYTIRN
-259 FRLGDHTKPDQ
+259 FWLGNHAKQ
-270 ISEKGLFGW
+270 EGISEKGLFGR
-279 IGSGGTIQDVVV
+279 IGSDGTIQDLVV
-291 KVESIGSATNPNNFN
+291 KVECIGSAAYPNNFN
-306 ITKCGLI
+306 VTKCGLI
-313 AAYNAGTIRRCS
+313 AAYNEGTIRRCS

-334 AGEIGII
+334 AGEIGVI
-341 AYRNNGIIENCLS
+341 AYQNSGIIENCLS
-354 AVGTGTGNPKFPGR
+354 AVGTGTGNPKFQGR

-388 CLFDGKLRTDGFIGN
+388 CLFDGELRTDGFIGT
-403 SYVPKDYAIAK
+403 SYVPKDYAIAQNSS
-414 GGTIKNCYYYH
+414 GGKITNCYYYH
-425 SEPRFGGATYNG
+425 SEPRFGGVTYNG

-457 TGEVTWLLNENGKND
+457 TGEVTWLLNEDGQND
-472 IWRQKAIGSAD
+472 IWRQSTFP
-483 ISLNKSYGRVKQNT
+483 SLDKSYGRVKKNN

-516 TEFKEVHSLDEI
+516 TEFKEVNSLDEI
-528 TGDTSDTKYYCLS
+528 TGDKSDTKYYCLS
-541 KDVTLSAAWEAPN
+541 EDVTLSTAWEAPN

-565 ITAPNDVSAI
+565 ITAPNGASAI
-575 TVGTDSTFTLM
+575 TVDDGSTFTLM
-586 DCGKGKIS
+586 DCKNGKVS
-594 GGSYG
+594 GGSSG
-599 IEVTG
+599 VAVTG
-604 GTFNLHSGEISGN
+604 GTFNLHSGVISGN
-617 TTGVLLNSGR
+617 TTGVLLDSGK
-627 CTLNGGSITKN
+627 CTLKGGSITKN

-655 KVIENQGGEENKTK
+655 KVIENKTK
-669 NILLHTGKTL
+669 NILLHTRKTL
-679 SFGKLDADAR
+679 SFGKLNADAR

-694 ENLDSS
+694 ENSDSP
-700 EASIPVTDAT
+700 EAPIPVTDTT
-710 GGKYFNNL
+710 GGEYFNNL
-718 FPDDVLTNELYREN
+718 FPDDALANELYREEN
-732 GVVWLR
+732 VVWLR
-738 TQGHTAHCVCGGTHN
+738 TQGHTTHCVCGGTH
-753 TAIVNHTEENKLNF
+753 TAIGDHAEEKELNF
-767 QPWNPYATNPAKP
+767 QPWNPYAENPAKP

-790 DGYYLTRD
+790 DGYYLTQD
-798 VTLNSTW
+798 VKLNSIW
-805 SPSNV
+805 EPSDV
-810 VLCLNGHKMTFSGNG
+810 VLCLNGHKMTFSGYG
-825 FVEISGNGKLTLTD
+825 AVKISGNGKLTLTD
-839 CGTTGKLCREGSEV
+839 CGTTGKLCREGNEV

-876 FQHGVST
+876 FQNGVST

-938 TKVKPSGG
+938 INVKPSGG

-972 GVYCGAIIS
+972 GVYCGAIVA

-994 TDNTATYGGGVYFKD
+994 TGNTATYGGGVYFKD

-1030 KNVVLFDGKIIQ
+1030 KNVVLFDGKTIQ
-1042 VTGKLHEDTRIG
+1042 VMEKLHEETRIG
-1054 VRSFHNP
+1054 VTSFHGP
-1061 TDGNPIT
+1061 TDGESIP
-1068 IAKATDGGWIQKGN
+1068 IAKTENKDWIKEGN
-1082 FTSDIPDY
+1082 FTSDISDY
-1090 GIALLDDG
+1090 GIALSDDG

-1105 HQHSWEYIVSQ
+1105 HRHSWEYNVSQ

-1127 ENCGLPEDNG
+1127 ENCGLPKGNG
-1137 GSVTIKA
+1137 GSVIIKA

-1157 AVLENTLISGV
+1157 AVLENTLISDV
-1168 SVSEIAYTKDGTAIT
+1168 SVSDITYTKGSTAIT

-1194 AVTVGGETAKVQY
+1194 AVTVEGKTAKVQY

-1214 EFSGGVTVTRWNK
+1214 EFSGGVK
-1227 VYNYGDTIYV
+1227 VSAYVYGDPIYV
-1237 TVTPQAT
+1237 TVTPKAT
-1244 GNAPIRK
+1244 GKAPVKKART
-1251 VRALST
+1251 LNT

-1265 YEGDRQLTEAQTVT
+1265 YEGDRQLTEAKDVT
-1279 SGKELIFTIDTAKA
+1279 SGNKLTFTIDTAKA
-1293 NLERGKHTLTAKF
+1293 NLGKGRHTLTAKF
-1306 VESQN
+1306 VGSQN
-1311 MATQT
+1311 MAAQAETKQVYIRQA
-1316 GTVDVTIT
+1316 GIANADV
-1324 WAWITNAN
+1324 AVAG
-1332 VVVEGKSFTYTGSPV
+1332 ESFIYTGSPI
-1347 TPAVSVTLKNG
+1347 TPAVSVTLKN
-1358 TQLMKD
+1358 TQLVEG
-1364 RDYTLAYTNH
+1364 RDYTLAYTDH

-1388 NYIGTAKKTFVISKA
+1388 NYIGTAKKTFAISKA
-1403 KAPEISWPTASAITC
+1403 AAPEISWPTASAITC
-1418 GEKVSDSL
+1418 GEKVSDSR

-1435 TFTWSDDVKDTIPT
+1435 TFAWSDDVKDTTPA

-1456 VVFTPSADTKNNYE
+1456 VVFTPSEDTEKNYE
-1470 TITTT
+1470 TISAT
-1475 EKGISLTV
+1475 EQDVSLTV

-1488 TGANVTVSGSYT
+1488 TDAQVTVSGSYT

-1509 ADAVTVQL
+1509 ADAVTVQV

-1522 PNDRYTIS
+1522 PKDRYTIS

-1542 TVTGKDD
+1542 TVTGKGD

-1562 ATPNPTTPTELN
+1562 ATPNPTIPTELN

-1598 VGNVGEKTF
+1598 VGNVGKKTF

-1623 KNLTVKVAKKTVT
+1623 KNLTVKVAKKAVT
-1636 VTALDKNA
+1636 VTALDKSA
-1644 YIGSDVLDLS
+1644 YIGSDVPALS
-1654 NPEADKDYKVE
+1654 NPEAGKDYKIE

-1671 RLNGD
+1671 TLNGT

-1686 MNKAGKIAINITGTL
+1686 MSKVGKTTINITGTL

-1729 GSSKP
+1729 GSKP

-1745 PAISPTVE
+1745 PAVSPTV
-1753 DKNDTVKI
+1753 DGKNDTVKI

-1770 AAANAAKADD
+1770 AAANAAKSDD

-1788 TNVSGKDFANPAV
+1788 TSVSGKDFTEPAV

-1810 VKNVKNL
+1810 VKNVNQL
-1817 TLAKLNEETGKL
+1817 TLARLNAETGKL

-1842 VVGYVAEEGS
+1842 VVGYVVEEGS
-1852 YFVVEKEGLTTI
+1852 YFVVEKESLTTI

-1870 KHVALNNENKIL
+1870 NGVVLNNENKIL

-1905 ADVSW
+1905 ANVSW

-1934 EDFGAAPI
+1934 EGFGAAPI

>member
-50 GYTEGEKGTPCGHV
+50 GYTEGEKETPCGHA
-64 HTEDCYAPIKQCVH
+64 HTEDCYAPMKQCVH

-88 KDSASENVAENVAEG
+88 EDSASENTAER

-124 CPHEHNADCGYSPAT
+124 CRHEHNADCGYSPAT

-145 YECEACSGQEQINAL
+145 YECEACSVQEQINAL

-166 PRENAEEIAALQAVA
+166 PRENAEEIEALLAVA
-181 ADPANKPTEGEG
+181 ADSANKPTEGDG

-201 TNAEELKW
+201 TNAEELAW
-209 FRDTVNSGTTD
+209 FRDTVNSGQAN
-220 IHARLLHDID
+220 IHARLLRDID
-230 LKNVSWE
+230 LKNVIWE
-237 PIGTQKK
+237 PIGTKEK

-251 GNAYTIKN
+251 GNAYTIRN
-259 FRLGDHTKPDQ
+259 FWLGNHAKQ
-270 ISEKGLFGW
+270 EGISEKGLFGR
-279 IGSGGTIQDVVV
+279 IGSDGTIQDLVV
-291 KVESIGSATNPNNFN
+291 KVECIGSAAYPNNFN
-306 ITKCGLI
+306 VTKCGLI
-313 AAYNAGTIRRCS
+313 AAYNEGTIRRCS

-334 AGEIGII
+334 AGEIGVI
-341 AYRNNGIIENCLS
+341 AYQNSGIIENCLS
-354 AVGTGTGNPKFPGR
+354 AVGTGTGNPKFQGR

-388 CLFDGKLRTDGFIGN
+388 CLFDGELRTDGFIGT
-403 SYVPKDYAIAK
+403 SYVPKDYAIAQNSS
-414 GGTIKNCYYYH
+414 GGKITNCYYYH
-425 SEPRFGGATYNG
+425 SEPRFGGVTYNG

-457 TGEVTWLLNENGKND
+457 TGEVTWLLNEDGQND
-472 IWRQKAIGSAD
+472 IWRQSTVP
-483 ISLNKSYGRVKQNT
+483 SLDKSYGRVKKNA
-497 DGTYSIVT
+497 DGSYSIVT

-516 TEFKEVHSLDEI
+516 TEFKEVNSLDEI

-541 KDVTLSAAWEAPN
+541 ENVTLSTAWEAPN

-565 ITAPNDVSAI
+565 ITAPSGASAI
-575 TVGTDSTFTLM
+575 TVDDGSTFTLM
-586 DCGKGKIS
+586 DCKNGKVS
-594 GGSYG
+594 GGSSG
-599 IEVTG
+599 IAVTG
-604 GTFNLHSGEISGN
+604 GTFNLHSGVISGN
-617 TTGVLLNSGR
+617 TIGVLLNSGT
-627 CTLNGGSITKN
+627 CTLKGGSITKN
-638 TTGVDYLDGTLT
+638 TTGVDYLDGKLT

-679 SFGKLDADAR
+679 SFGKLNADAR

-694 ENLDSS
+694 ENSDSP
-700 EASIPVTDAT
+700 EAPIPVTDAN

-718 FPDDVLTNELYREN
+718 FPDDALANELYRESN
-732 GVVWLR
+732 VVLLR
-738 TQGHTAHCVCGGTHN
+738 AQGHTAHCVCGGTH
-753 TAIVNHTEENKLNF
+753 TAIGNHTEDNKLNF
-767 QPWNPYATNPAKP
+767 QPWNPYAANPAKP
-780 QMPTSMPEGV
+780 QMPTSMPDGV
-790 DGYYLTRD
+790 GGYYLTQD
-798 VTLNSTW
+798 VKLNSIW
-805 SPSNV
+805 EPSDV
-810 VLCLNGHKMTFSGNG
+810 VLCLNGHKMTFSGYG
-825 FVEISGNGKLTLTD
+825 AVKISGNGKLTLTD
-839 CGTTGKLCREGSEV
+839 CGTTGKLCREGNEV

-876 FQHGVST
+876 FQNGVST

-938 TKVKPSGG
+938 INVKPSGG

-994 TDNTATYGGGVYFKD
+994 IGNTATYGGGVYFKD
-1009 KAFQVTGKGKVTI
+1009 KAFRVTGKDKVTI

-1030 KNVVLFDGKIIQ
+1030 KNVVLFDGKTIQ
-1042 VTGKLHEDTRIG
+1042 VTGKLHEGTRIG
-1054 VRSFHNP
+1054 VRSFHAP
-1061 TDGNPIT
+1061 EDGKPIP
-1068 IAKATDGGWIQKGN
+1068 IAKTENKDWIKKGN
-1082 FTSDIPDY
+1082 FISDIPDY
-1090 GIALLDDG
+1090 GIALSDDG
-1098 KTVQLQT
+1098 KIVQLQT
-1105 HQHSWEYIVSQ
+1105 HRHIWEYIV
-1116 DGTTITEHCTA
+1116 DGATITEHCTA

-1157 AVLENTLISGV
+1157 AVLENTLISKVDV
-1168 SVSEIAYTKDGTAIT
+1168 SDITYTKGGTVIT

-1194 AVTVGGETAKVQY
+1194 AVTVDGKTATVQY

-1214 EFSGGVTVTRWNK
+1214 EFSGGVK
-1227 VYNYGDTIYV
+1227 VSAYVYGDPIYV
-1237 TVTPQAT
+1237 TVTPKAT
-1244 GNAPIRK
+1244 GKAPVKK
-1251 VRALST
+1251 VRALNT

-1265 YEGDRQLTEAQTVT
+1265 YEEDRQLTDAQTVT
-1279 SGKELIFTIDTAKA
+1279 SGKELTFTIDTAKA
-1293 NLERGKHTLTAKF
+1293 NLEKGWHTLTAKF
-1306 VESQN
+1306 VGSQN
-1311 MATQT
+1311 MAAQAETKQ
-1316 GTVDVTIT
+1316 VYIRQAAIARADV
-1324 WAWITNAN
+1324 AVAG
-1332 VVVEGKSFTYTGSPV
+1332 ESFIYTGSPI
-1347 TPAVSVTLKNG
+1347 TPAVSVTLKN
-1358 TQLMKD
+1358 TQLVEG
-1364 RDYTLAYTNH
+1364 RDYTLAYTDH

-1403 KAPEISWPTASAITC
+1403 AAPEISWPTASAITC
-1418 GEKVSDSL
+1418 GEKVSDSR

-1449 VGTSSYK
+1449 VGTYSYK
-1456 VVFTPSADTKNNYE
+1456 VVFTPSTDTENNYE

-1475 EKGISLTV
+1475 EQDVSLTV

-1488 TGANVTVSGSYT
+1488 TGANVTVSGNYT
-1500 YTGQAQIPA
+1500 YTGQAQIPT

-1517 DGKTI
+1517 DGKII
-1522 PNDRYTIS
+1522 PKDRYTIS
-1530 ASDNTNAGQATV
+1530 ASDNTNAGQAIV
-1542 TVTGKDD
+1542 TVTGKGD

-1623 KNLTVKVAKKTVT
+1623 KNLTVKVAKKAVT
-1636 VTALDKNA
+1636 VTALDKSA
-1644 YIGSDVLDLS
+1644 YIGSDVPALS
-1654 NPEADKDYKVE
+1654 NPEAGKDYKIE
-1665 GLVGTD
+1665 GLVGADT
-1671 RLNGD
+1671 LNGT

-1686 MNKAGKIAINITGTL
+1686 MSKVGKTTINITGTL

-1729 GSSKP
+1729 SKP
-1734 AEKPTEKPAEK
+1734 TKKPTEKPAEK
-1745 PAISPTVE
+1745 PAVSPTV
-1753 DKNDTVKI
+1753 DGKNDTVKI

-1770 AAANAAKADD
+1770 AAANAAKSDD

-1788 TNVSGKDFANPAV
+1788 TSVSGKDFTEPAV

-1810 VKNVKNL
+1810 VKNVNQL
-1817 TLAKLNEETGKL
+1817 TLARLNAETGKL

-1842 VVGYVAEEGS
+1842 VVGYVVEEGS
-1852 YFVVEKEGLTTI
+1852 YFVVEKESLTTI

-1870 KHVALNNENKIL
+1870 NGVVLNNENKIL

-1905 ADVSW
+1905 ANVSW
-1910 AQDTKTVTIVIDGK
+1910 AQDTKAVTIVIDGK

-1934 EDFGAAPI
+1934 EGFGAAPI

>member
-88 KDSASENVAENVAEG
+88 EDGASENTAENVAEG

-124 CPHEHNADCGYSPAT
+124 CRHEHNADCGYSPAT

-181 ADPANKPTEGEG
+181 ADPANKPTEGDG

-209 FRDTVNSGTTD
+209 FRDTVNNGKAN
-220 IHARLLHDID
+220 IHARLLRDID
-230 LKNVSWE
+230 LKNVIWE
-237 PIGTQKK
+237 PIGTKDK
-244 PYNGTFD
+244 PYTGTFD
-251 GNAYTIKN
+251 GNAYTIRN
-259 FRLGDHTKPDQ
+259 FSLGDHTKSDP
-270 ISEKGLFGW
+270 ISEKGLFGR
-279 IGSGGTIQDVVV
+279 IGPGGTIQDLVV
-291 KVESIGSATNPNNFN
+291 KVENIGSAIYPNNFN
-306 ITKCGLI
+306 VTKCGLI
-313 AAYNAGTIRRCS
+313 AAYNEGTIRRCS

-334 AGEIGII
+334 AGEIGVI
-341 AYRNNGIIENCLS
+341 AYRNSGIIENCLS
-354 AVGTGTGNPKFPGR
+354 AVGTGTGAPKFPGR

-381 NSGTIKN
+381 NSGAIKN

-483 ISLNKSYGRVKQNT
+483 ISLDKSYGRVKKKD
-497 DGTYSIVT
+497 DGSYAIVT

-528 TGDTSDTKYYCLS
+528 TGDTKYYCLS
-541 KDVTLSAAWEAPN
+541 ENVTLSTAWEAPE
-554 RDIMLCLNGKS
+554 RDISLCLNGKN
-565 ITAPNDVSAI
+565 ITVFNSASAI
-575 TVGTDSTFTLM
+575 TVGTGSTFTLM

-594 GGSYG
+594 GGSSG
-599 IEVTG
+599 IAVTG
-604 GTFNLHSGEISGN
+604 GTFNLHSGVISDN
-617 TTGVLLNSGR
+617 TTGVLLNGGR

-638 TTGVDYLDGTLT
+638 TIGVDYLNGKLT

-655 KVIENQGGEENKTK
+655 KVIENKTK
-669 NILLHTGKTL
+669 NILLHTEKTL
-679 SFGKLDADAR
+679 SFGRLNADAR

-694 ENLDSS
+694 ENSDSP
-700 EASIPVTDAT
+700 EAPIPVTDAT

-718 FPDDVLTNELYREN
+718 FPDDALANELYQEN

-738 TQGHTAHCVCGGTHN
+738 TQGHKAHCVCGGTH
-753 TAIVNHTEENKLNF
+753 TAIGNHTEENKLNF
-767 QPWNPYATNPAKP
+767 QPWNPYKENPANP
-780 QMPTSMPEGV
+780 QMPTSMPADV
-790 DGYYLTRD
+790 DGYYLTKD
-798 VTLNSTW
+798 VTLNSIW
-805 SPSNV
+805 KPSDV

-825 FVEISGNGKLTLTD
+825 YVEISENGKLTLTD
-839 CGTTGKLCREGSEV
+839 CGTTGKLCREGNEV
-853 YKKGGISLS
+853 YKKLGINPLA
-862 TGSTFDMYGGTITG
+862 GSTFDMYGGTITG
-876 FQHGVST
+876 FRSGVSFS
-883 DQVGGTIHLY
+883 GGGVTFRLY
-893 GGTITGNETV
+893 GGTITENQTYC
-903 HGAGVFCWGSSSN
+903 GAGVFCFGSSSK
-916 PSTFIMY
+916 FIMY
-923 GGKITNNHAT
+923 GGKITNNRAT
-933 YSGSD
+933 DSGSETNGD
-938 TKVKPSGG
+938 QFGG
-946 GVFLREYSKFE
+946 GVFLRESTKFE
-957 MYGGEITGNTATYGG
+957 MYGGEITGNSARYGG
-972 GVYCGAIIS
+972 GVHCVGRKSVY
-981 PNTAEMILHGGKI
+981 TAEMILHGGKI
-994 TDNTATYGGGVYFKD
+994 TGNTAPYGGGVYFGGQ
-1009 KAFQVTGKGKVTI
+1009 AFQVTGKGKVTI

-1030 KNVVLFDGKIIQ
+1030 KNVVLFDGKTIQ
-1042 VTGKLHEDTRIG
+1042 VMEKLHEGTRIG

-1082 FTSDIPDY
+1082 FISDIPDY

-1105 HQHSWEYIVSQ
+1105 HRHSWQYIVSQ

-1127 ENCGLPEDNG
+1127 ENCGLPEGNG
-1137 GSVTIKA
+1137 GSVIIKA

-1151 DGQGKA
+1151 DGKGKA

-1194 AVTVGGETAKVQY
+1194 AVTVGGEKAKVQY

-1214 EFSGGVTVTRWNK
+1214 EFSGGVK
-1227 VYNYGDTIYV
+1227 VSFYAYGDPIYV
-1237 TVTPQAT
+1237 TVTPKAT
-1244 GNAPIRK
+1244 GKAPIRK

-1265 YEGDRQLTEAQTVT
+1265 YEGDRQLTEAKDVT
-1279 SGKELIFTIDTAKA
+1279 SGKELTFTIDTAKA
-1293 NLERGKHTLTAKF
+1293 NLENGWHTLIAKF
-1306 VESQN
+1306 VGSQN
-1311 MATQT
+1311 MAEQAETKKVFIRQA
-1316 GTVDVTIT
+1316 GIGRADV
-1324 WAWITNAN
+1324 A
-1332 VVVEGKSFTYTGSPV
+1332 VEGKSFTYTGSPI

-1358 TQLMKD
+1358 TQLIKGI
-1364 RDYTLAYTNH
+1364 DYTLAYTNH

-1403 KAPEISWPTASAITC
+1403 AAPEISWPTASALTC
-1418 GEKVSDSL
+1418 GEKVSDNL

-1435 TFTWSDDVKDTIPT
+1435 TFTWSDDVKNTIPT
-1449 VGTSSYK
+1449 VGTYSYK
-1456 VVFTPSADTKNNYE
+1456 VVFTPSADTENNYE
-1470 TITTT
+1470 TITTK
-1475 EKGISLTV
+1475 EKEISLTV

-1488 TGANVTVSGSYT
+1488 TDAQVTVSGSYT

-1517 DGKTI
+1517 DGETI
-1522 PNDRYTIS
+1522 PNDQYTIS
-1530 ASDNTNAGQATV
+1530 ARDNTNAGQATV
-1542 TVTGKDD
+1542 TVTGIGS
-1549 YIGTASGTFTIGK
+1549 YTGTASGTFIIGK
-1562 ATPNPTTPTELN
+1562 ATPTPETPTELN
-1574 AVYGSTL
+1574 AVYGSIL

-1586 PKGWAW
+1586 PSGWAW
-1592 DTPDSS
+1592 DAPDTS

-1623 KNLTVKVAKKTVT
+1623 KDLAVKVAKKTVT

-1644 YIGSDVLDLS
+1644 YIGSDVPVLS
-1654 NPEADKDYKVE
+1654 NPEAGKDYKVE

-1671 RLNGD
+1671 SLNGT
-1676 VTLTYAQTPD
+1676 VTLTYAQTPN
-1686 MNKAGKIAINITGTL
+1686 MSKAGKTTINITGTL
-1701 SNDNYDIIYANGT
+1701 SNDNYDIIYANGA

-1729 GSSKP
+1729 GGSKP

-1745 PAISPTVE
+1745 PAVSPTV
-1753 DKNDTVKI
+1753 DGKNDTVKI

-1788 TNVSGKDFANPAV
+1788 TSVSGKDFTNPAV

-1810 VKNVKNL
+1810 VKNVNQL
-1817 TLAKLNEETGKL
+1817 TLARLNAETGKL

-1842 VVGYVAEEGS
+1842 VVGYVVEEGS
-1852 YFVVEKEGLTTI
+1852 YFVVEKESLTTI

-1870 KHVALNNENKIL
+1870 NGVVLNNENKIL

-1905 ADVSW
+1905 ANVSW

>member
-1 MGNRKRLTAFLLTA
+1 
-15 VMILTMPQMQI
+15 
-26 AAAEVE
+26 
-32 SPADVGLCIH
+32 
-42 HTQHTEDC
+42 
-50 GYTEGEKGTPCGHV
+50 
-64 HTEDCYAPIKQCVH
+64 VH

-718 FPDDVLTNELYREN
+718 FPDDVLTNELYQEGN
-732 GVVWLR
+732 VVLLR
-738 TQGHTAHCVCGGTHN
+738 AQGHTAHCVCGGTH
-753 TAIVNHTEENKLNF
+753 TDIGNHAQEKKLNF
-767 QPWNPYATNPAKP
+767 QPWNPYAKDPAKP
-780 QMPTSMPEGV
+780 QMPTSMPKDV
-790 DGYYLTRD
+790 DGYYLTQD
-798 VTLNSTW
+798 VTLKSSW
-805 SPSNV
+805 EPSDV
-810 VLCLNGHKMTFSGNG
+810 VLCLNGHKMTFSGYG
-825 FVEISGNGKLTLTD
+825 AVKISGNGKLTLTD
-839 CGTTGKLCREGSEV
+839 CGTTGKLCREGNEV

-876 FQHGVST
+876 FQNGVST

-923 GGKITNNHAT
+923 GGKITNNRAT

-938 TKVKPSGG
+938 TNVKPSGG
-946 GVFLREYSKFE
+946 GVFLREFSKFE
-957 MYGGEITGNTATYGG
+957 MHGGKITGNTATYGG

-994 TDNTATYGGGVYFKD
+994 TGNTATYGGGVYFKD
-1009 KAFQVTGKGKVTI
+1009 KAFRVTGKDKVTI

-1030 KNVVLFDGKIIQ
+1030 KNVALFDGKTIQ
-1042 VTGKLHEDTRIG
+1042 VTGKLHDDTRIG

-1068 IAKATDGGWIQKGN
+1068 IAKATDGGWIKKGN
-1082 FTSDIPDY
+1082 FISDIPDY
-1090 GIALLDDG
+1090 GIALVDDG

-1105 HQHSWEYIVSQ
+1105 HRHSWQYIVSQ

-1157 AVLENTLISGV
+1157 AVLEKNLISGV
-1168 SVSEIAYTKDGTAIT
+1168 TVSDITYTKGGTAIT

-1194 AVTVGGETAKVQY
+1194 AVTVEGQTATVQY

-1214 EFSGGVTVTRWNK
+1214 EFSGGVK
-1227 VYNYGDTIYV
+1227 VSFYAYGDPIYV
-1237 TVTPQAT
+1237 TVTPKAT
-1244 GNAPIRK
+1244 GKAPIRK

-1265 YEGDRQLTEAQTVT
+1265 YEGDRQLTEAKDVT
-1279 SGKELIFTIDTAKA
+1279 SGKELTFTIDTAKA
-1293 NLERGKHTLTAKF
+1293 NLENGWHTLIAKF
-1306 VESQN
+1306 VGSQN
-1311 MATQT
+1311 MAEQAETKKVFIRQA
-1316 GTVDVTIT
+1316 GIGRADV
-1324 WAWITNAN
+1324 A
-1332 VVVEGKSFTYTGSPV
+1332 VEGESFIYTGSPI

-1358 TQLMKD
+1358 TQLIKGI
-1364 RDYTLAYTNH
+1364 DYTLAYTNH

-1403 KAPEISWPTASAITC
+1403 AAPEISWPTASALTC
-1418 GEKVSDSL
+1418 GEKVSDNL

-1435 TFTWSDDVKDTIPT
+1435 TFTWSDDVKNTIPT
-1449 VGTSSYK
+1449 VGTYSYK
-1456 VVFTPSADTKNNYE
+1456 VVFTPSADTENNYE
-1470 TITTT
+1470 TITTK
-1475 EKGISLTV
+1475 EKEISLTV

-1488 TGANVTVSGSYT
+1488 TDAQVTVSGSYT

-1517 DGKTI
+1517 DGETI
-1522 PNDRYTIS
+1522 PNDQYTIS
-1530 ASDNTNAGQATV
+1530 ARDNTNAGQATV
-1542 TVTGKDD
+1542 TVTGIGS
-1549 YIGTASGTFTIGK
+1549 YTGTASGTFIIGK
-1562 ATPNPTTPTELN
+1562 ATPTPETPTELN
-1574 AVYGSTL
+1574 AVYGSIL

-1586 PKGWAW
+1586 PSGWAW
-1592 DTPDSS
+1592 DAPDTS

-1623 KNLTVKVAKKTVT
+1623 KDLAVKVAKKTVT

-1644 YIGSDVLDLS
+1644 YIGSDVPVLS
-1654 NPEADKDYKVE
+1654 NPEAGKDYKVE

-1671 RLNGD
+1671 SLNGT
-1676 VTLTYAQTPD
+1676 VTLTYAQTPN
-1686 MNKAGKIAINITGTL
+1686 MSKAGKTTINITGTL
-1701 SNDNYDIIYANGT
+1701 SNDNYDIIYANGA

-1729 GSSKP
+1729 GGSKP

-1745 PAISPTVE
+1745 PAVSPTV
-1753 DKNDTVKI
+1753 DGKNDTVKI

-1788 TNVSGKDFANPAV
+1788 TSVSGKDFTNPAV

-1810 VKNVKNL
+1810 VKNVNQL
-1817 TLAKLNEETGKL
+1817 TLARLNAETGKL

-1842 VVGYVAEEGS
+1842 VVGYVVEEGS

-1924 VLTMRINQEL
+1924 VLTMRINQDL
-1934 EDFGAAPI
+1934 EGFGAAPI

-1952 RYISEELGANVIWVP
+1952 SYISKELGANVIWVP
-1967 STKTVAIAR
+1967 STKKVAIAR

>member
-32 SPADVGLCIH
+32 SPAGAGLCIH
-42 HTQHTEDC
+42 HTKHTEDC

-64 HTEDCYAPIKQCVH
+64 HTEDCYAPMKQCVH

-88 KDSASENVAENVAEG
+88 EDSASENTAER
-103 EPHTCTHE
+103 EPHICTHE

-124 CPHEHNADCGYSPAT
+124 CRHEHNADCGYSPAT

-160 PNVEDS
+160 PNIEDS
-166 PRENAEEIAALQAVA
+166 HKENAEEIEALLAVA
-181 ADPANKPTEGEG
+181 AETTNKMPAGKG
-193 TEQSPYQI
+193 TEESPYQI
-201 TNAEELKW
+201 TNAEELAW
-209 FRDTVNSGTTD
+209 FRDTVNSGKAN
-220 IHARLLHDID
+220 IHAKLLHDID
-230 LKNVSWE
+230 LNNVIWE
-237 PIGTQKK
+237 PIGTKEK
-244 PYNGTFD
+244 LYNGTFD
-251 GNAYTIKN
+251 GNAYTIRN
-259 FRLGDHTKPDQ
+259 FWLGNHAKQ
-270 ISEKGLFGW
+270 EGISEKGLFGR
-279 IGSGGTIQDVVV
+279 IGSDGTIQDLVV
-291 KVESIGSATNPNNFN
+291 KVECIGSAAYPNNFN
-306 ITKCGLI
+306 VTKCGLI
-313 AAYNAGTIRRCS
+313 AAYNEGTIRRCS

-334 AGEIGII
+334 AGEIGVI
-341 AYRNNGIIENCLS
+341 AYQNSGIIENCLS
-354 AVGTGTGNPKFPGR
+354 AVGTGTGNPKFQGR

-388 CLFDGKLRTDGFIGN
+388 CLFDGELRTDGFIGT
-403 SYVPKDYAIAK
+403 SYVPKDYAIAQNSS
-414 GGTIKNCYYYH
+414 GGKITNCYYYH
-425 SEPRFGGATYNG
+425 SEPRFGGVTYNG

-457 TGEVTWLLNENGKND
+457 TGEVTWLLNEDGQND
-472 IWRQKAIGSAD
+472 IWRQSTFP
-483 ISLNKSYGRVKQNT
+483 SLDKSYGRVKKNN

-516 TEFKEVHSLDEI
+516 TEFKEVNSLDEI
-528 TGDTSDTKYYCLS
+528 TGDKSDTKYYCLS
-541 KDVTLSAAWEAPN
+541 EDVTLSTAWEAPN

-565 ITAPNDVSAI
+565 ITAPNGASAI
-575 TVGTDSTFTLM
+575 TVDDGSTFTLM
-586 DCGKGKIS
+586 DCKNGKVS
-594 GGSYG
+594 GGSSG
-599 IEVTG
+599 VAVTG
-604 GTFNLHSGEISGN
+604 GTFNLHSGVISGN
-617 TTGVLLNSGR
+617 TTGVLLDSGK
-627 CTLNGGSITKN
+627 CTLKGGSITKN

-655 KVIENQGGEENKTK
+655 KVIENKTK
-669 NILLHTGKTL
+669 NILLHTRKTL
-679 SFGKLDADAR
+679 SFGKLNADAR

-694 ENLDSS
+694 ENSDSP
-700 EASIPVTDAT
+700 EAPIPVTDTT
-710 GGKYFNNL
+710 GGEYFNNL
-718 FPDDVLTNELYREN
+718 FPDDALANELYREEN
-732 GVVWLR
+732 VVWLR
-738 TQGHTAHCVCGGTHN
+738 TQGHTAHCVCGGTH
-753 TAIVNHTEENKLNF
+753 TAIGDHAEEKELNF
-767 QPWNPYATNPAKP
+767 QPWNPYAENPAKP

-790 DGYYLTRD
+790 DGYYLTQD
-798 VTLNSTW
+798 VKLNSIW
-805 SPSNV
+805 EPSDV
-810 VLCLNGHKMTFSGNG
+810 VLCLNGHKMTFSGYG
-825 FVEISGNGKLTLTD
+825 AVKISGNGKLTLTD
-839 CGTTGKLCREGSEV
+839 CGTTGKLCREGNEV

-876 FQHGVST
+876 FQNGVST

-938 TKVKPSGG
+938 INVKPSGG

-972 GVYCGAIIS
+972 GVYCGAIVA

-994 TDNTATYGGGVYFKD
+994 TGNTATYGGGVYFKD

-1030 KNVVLFDGKIIQ
+1030 KNVVLFDGKTIQ
-1042 VTGKLHEDTRIG
+1042 VMEKLHEETRIG
-1054 VRSFHNP
+1054 VTSFHGP
-1061 TDGNPIT
+1061 TDGESIP
-1068 IAKATDGGWIQKGN
+1068 IAKTENKDWIKEGN
-1082 FTSDIPDY
+1082 FTSDISDY
-1090 GIALLDDG
+1090 GIALSDDG

-1105 HQHSWEYIVSQ
+1105 HRHSWEYNVSQ

-1127 ENCGLPEDNG
+1127 ENCGLPKGNG
-1137 GSVTIKA
+1137 GSVIIKA

-1157 AVLENTLISGV
+1157 AVLENTLISDV
-1168 SVSEIAYTKDGTAIT
+1168 SVSDITYTKGSTAIT

-1194 AVTVGGETAKVQY
+1194 AVTVEGKTAKVQY

-1214 EFSGGVTVTRWNK
+1214 EFSGGVK
-1227 VYNYGDTIYV
+1227 VSAYVYGDPIYV
-1237 TVTPQAT
+1237 TVTPKAT
-1244 GNAPIRK
+1244 GKAPVKKART
-1251 VRALST
+1251 LNT

-1265 YEGDRQLTEAQTVT
+1265 YEGDRQLTEAKDVT
-1279 SGKELIFTIDTAKA
+1279 SGNKLTFTIDTAKA
-1293 NLERGKHTLTAKF
+1293 NLGKGRHTLTAKF
-1306 VESQN
+1306 VGSQN
-1311 MATQT
+1311 MAAQAETKQVYIRQA
-1316 GTVDVTIT
+1316 GIANADV
-1324 WAWITNAN
+1324 AVAG
-1332 VVVEGKSFTYTGSPV
+1332 ESFIYTGSPI
-1347 TPAVSVTLKNG
+1347 TPAVSVTLKN
-1358 TQLMKD
+1358 TQLVEG
-1364 RDYTLAYTNH
+1364 RDYTLAYTDH

-1388 NYIGTAKKTFVISKA
+1388 NYIGTAKKTFAISKA
-1403 KAPEISWPTASAITC
+1403 AAPEISWPTASAITC
-1418 GEKVSDSL
+1418 GEKVSDSR

-1435 TFTWSDDVKDTIPT
+1435 TFAWSDDVKDTTPA

-1456 VVFTPSADTKNNYE
+1456 VVFTPSEDTEKNYE
-1470 TITTT
+1470 TISAT
-1475 EKGISLTV
+1475 EQDVSLTV

-1488 TGANVTVSGSYT
+1488 TDAQVTVSGSYT

-1509 ADAVTVQL
+1509 ADAVTVQV

-1522 PNDRYTIS
+1522 PKDRYTIS

-1542 TVTGKDD
+1542 TVTGKGD

-1562 ATPNPTTPTELN
+1562 ATPNPTIPTELN

-1598 VGNVGEKTF
+1598 VGNVGKKTF

-1623 KNLTVKVAKKTVT
+1623 KNLTVKVAKKAVT
-1636 VTALDKNA
+1636 VTALDKSA
-1644 YIGSDVLDLS
+1644 YIGSDVPALS
-1654 NPEADKDYKVE
+1654 NPEAGKDYKIE

-1671 RLNGD
+1671 TLNGT

-1686 MNKAGKIAINITGTL
+1686 MSKVGKTTINITGTL

-1729 GSSKP
+1729 GSKP

-1745 PAISPTVE
+1745 PAVSPTV
-1753 DKNDTVKI
+1753 DGKNDTVKI

-1770 AAANAAKADD
+1770 AAANAAKSDD

-1788 TNVSGKDFANPAV
+1788 TSVSGKDFTEPAV

-1810 VKNVKNL
+1810 VKNVNQL
-1817 TLAKLNEETGKL
+1817 TLARLNAETGKL

-1842 VVGYVAEEGS
+1842 VVGYVVEEGS
-1852 YFVVEKEGLTTI
+1852 YFVVEKESLTTI

-1870 KHVALNNENKIL
+1870 NGVVLNNENKIL

-1905 ADVSW
+1905 ANVSW

-1934 EDFGAAPI
+1934 EGFGAAPI

>member
-50 GYTEGEKGTPCGHV
+50 GYTEGEKETPCGHA
-64 HTEDCYAPIKQCVH
+64 HTEDCYAPMKQCVH

-88 KDSASENVAENVAEG
+88 EDSASENVAER

-111 CSEESGCITEKLD
+111 CSEESGCITEELD
-124 CPHEHNADCGYSPAT
+124 CRHEHNADCGYSPAT

-201 TNAEELKW
+201 TNAEELAW
-209 FRDTVNSGTTD
+209 FRDTVNNGTAD

-237 PIGTQKK
+237 PIGTQEH

-259 FRLGDHTKPDQ
+259 FRLGDYTKPDQ
-270 ISEKGLFGW
+270 ISEKGLFGR
-279 IGSGGTIQDVVV
+279 IGTGGTIQDLVV
-291 KVESIGSATNPNNFN
+291 KVDHMGSTMNANNFN

-313 AAYNAGTIRRCS
+313 AAYNAGTIQRCS
-325 VMVNYTLYV
+325 ARVNYTLYV
-334 AGEIGII
+334 TGEFGVI
-341 AYRNNGIIENCLS
+341 AYQNSGTIENCLS
-354 AVGTGTGNPKFPGR
+354 AVGAGTSGIR

-381 NSGTIKN
+381 NSGAIKN
-388 CLFDGKLRTDGFIGN
+388 CLFDDELRTDGGTGN
-403 SYVPKDYAIAK
+403 SYTAKDYAIAQNSS
-414 GGTIKNCYYYH
+414 GGKITNCYYYH
-425 SEPRFGGATYNG
+425 SKPRFGDAPYEG
-437 ELYKDGDKFTVISKT
+437 ELYKDGNNTTVISKT
-452 QKVMG
+452 QKEMG
-457 TGEVTWLLNENGKND
+457 TGEVTWLLNEEGKND

-483 ISLNKSYGRVKQNT
+483 ISLDKSYGRVKKDEN
-497 DGTYSIVT
+497 GKYSIVT

-516 TEFKEVHSLDEI
+516 TEFKEVNSLDEI

-554 RDIMLCLNGKS
+554 RDISLCLNGKI
-565 ITAPNDVSAI
+565 ITAPKDAPAI
-575 TVGTDSTFTLM
+575 TVGTGSTFTLM
-586 DCGKGKIS
+586 DCKETGKIS
-594 GGSYG
+594 GGSSG
-599 IEVTG
+599 IAVAG
-604 GTFNLHSGEISGN
+604 GTFNLHSGVISGN
-617 TTGVLLNSGR
+617 TIGVLLNSGT

-655 KVIENQGGEENKTK
+655 KVIENQGGEENQTK

-679 SFGKLDADAR
+679 SFGKLNANAR

-694 ENLDSS
+694 ENSDPS

-718 FPDDVLTNELYREN
+718 FPDDALANGLYREDN
-732 GVVWLR
+732 VVLLR
-738 TQGHTAHCVCGGTHN
+738 AQGHTAHCVCGGTH
-753 TAIVNHTEENKLNF
+753 TDIGDHTEEDKLNF

-780 QMPTSMPEGV
+780 QMPTSMPAGV
-790 DGYYLTRD
+790 DGYYLTQD

-810 VLCLNGHKMTFSGNG
+810 VLCLNGHKMTFSGKG
-825 FVEISGNGKLTLTD
+825 FVEIPGNGKLTLTD

-938 TKVKPSGG
+938 INVKPSGG

-994 TDNTATYGGGVYFKD
+994 TGNTATYGGGVYFKD

-1127 ENCGLPEDNG
+1127 ENCGLPEGNG

-1168 SVSEIAYTKDGTAIT
+1168 DVSDITYTKDGTVIT

-1194 AVTVGGETAKVQY
+1194 AVTVDGKKATVQY

-1214 EFSGGVTVTRWNK
+1214 EFSGGVK
-1227 VYNYGDTIYV
+1227 VSAYVYGDPIYV

-1244 GNAPIRK
+1244 GKAPVKKART
-1251 VRALST
+1251 LNT
-1257 PQAGQMAI
+1257 PQVGQMAI
-1265 YEGDRQLTEAQTVT
+1265 YEGDRQLTDAQTVT
-1279 SGKELIFTIDTAKA
+1279 SGKELTFTIDTAKA
-1293 NLERGKHTLTAKF
+1293 NLEKGRHTLTAKF
-1306 VESQN
+1306 VGSQN
-1311 MATQT
+1311 MAAQAE
-1316 GTVDVTIT
+1316 TVQVYIRQAAIARADV
-1324 WAWITNAN
+1324 AVAG
-1332 VVVEGKSFTYTGSPV
+1332 ESFTYTGSPI
-1347 TPAVSVTLKNG
+1347 TPAVSVTLKN
-1358 TQLMKD
+1358 TQLVEG

-1456 VVFTPSADTKNNYE
+1456 VVFTPSAYTKNNYE

-1530 ASDNTNAGQATV
+1530 ASDNTNAGQAIV
-1542 TVTGKDD
+1542 TVTGIGD
-1549 YIGTASGTFTIGK
+1549 YTGTASGTFTIGM
-1562 ATPNPTTPTELN
+1562 ATPNPETPNELY

-1623 KNLTVKVAKKTVT
+1623 KNLTVKVAKKAVTVT
-1636 VTALDKNA
+1636 VLDKNA
-1644 YIGSDVLDLS
+1644 YIGSDVPDLS
-1654 NPEADKDYKVE
+1654 NPEAGKDYKVE

-1671 RLNGD
+1671 SLNGT

-1686 MNKAGKIAINITGTL
+1686 MSKAGKTTINITGTL
-1701 SNDNYDIIYANGT
+1701 SNGNYDIIYANGT

-1745 PAISPTVE
+1745 PAVSPTV
-1753 DKNDTVKI
+1753 DGKNDTVKI
-1761 AETTAEANT
+1761 AETTAEANA

-1788 TNVSGKDFANPAV
+1788 TNVSGKDFTNPAV

-1810 VKNVKNL
+1810 VKNVNQL
-1817 TLAKLNEETGKL
+1817 TLARLNAETGKL

-1924 VLTMRINQEL
+1924 VLTMRINQDL
-1934 EDFGAAPI
+1934 EGFGAAPI

-1952 RYISEELGANVIWVP
+1952 SYISKELGANVIWVP

>member
-50 GYTEGEKGTPCGHV
+50 GYTEGEKETPCGHA
-64 HTEDCYAPIKQCVH
+64 HTEDCYVPIKQCVH

-88 KDSASENVAENVAEG
+88 EDGASENVAEG

-124 CPHEHNADCGYSPAT
+124 CRHEHNADCGYSPAT

-181 ADPANKPTEGEG
+181 AETTNKQPKGEG
-193 TEQSPYQI
+193 TKESPYQI
-201 TNAEELKW
+201 TSAEELAW

-220 IHARLLHDID
+220 IHARLLQDID
-230 LKNVSWE
+230 LNNVSWE
-237 PIGTQKK
+237 PIGTQEK

-251 GNAYTIKN
+251 GNAYTISN
-259 FRLGDHTKPDQ
+259 FWLGDYTKPDP
-270 ISEKGLFGW
+270 ISEKGLFGR
-279 IGSGGTIQDVVV
+279 IGSGGTIQDLVV
-291 KVESIGSATNPNNFN
+291 KVDYMGSTMNANNFN
-306 ITKCGLI
+306 VTKCGLI
-313 AAYNAGTIRRCS
+313 AAYNGGTIQRCS
-325 VMVNYTLYV
+325 ARVNYMLYV
-334 AGEIGII
+334 TGEFGVI
-341 AYRNNGIIENCLS
+341 AYHNSGTIENCLS
-354 AVGTGTGNPKFPGR
+354 AVGAGASSIL
-368 IPDEASAAGIAYE
+368 IPENASAAGIAYE

-425 SEPRFGGATYNG
+425 SEPGFGGATYNG

-452 QKVMG
+452 QKDMG
-457 TGEVTWLLNENGKND
+457 TGEVTWLLNEEGKND
-472 IWRQKAIGSAD
+472 IWRQRKIDSAD
-483 ISLNKSYGRVKQNT
+483 ISLDKSYGRVKKNN

-528 TGDTSDTKYYCLS
+528 TGDTKYYCLS
-541 KDVTLSAAWEAPN
+541 ENVTLSTAWEAPE
-554 RDIMLCLNGKS
+554 RDISLCLNGKS
-565 ITAPNDVSAI
+565 ITAQSDAPAI

-586 DCGKGKIS
+586 DCGKEKGKIS
-594 GGSYG
+594 GGSSG
-599 IEVTG
+599 IAVTG
-604 GTFNLHSGEISGN
+604 GTFNLHSGVISGN
-617 TTGVLLNSGR
+617 NIGVLLNSGT
-627 CTLNGGSITKN
+627 CTLNGGSITQN

-655 KVIENQGGEENKTK
+655 KVIENKTK
-669 NILLHTGKTL
+669 NILLHTEKTL
-679 SFGKLDADAR
+679 SFGRLNADAR

-694 ENLDSS
+694 ENSDSP
-700 EASIPVTDAT
+700 EAPIPVTDAT

-718 FPDDVLTNELYREN
+718 FPDDALANELYQEN

-738 TQGHTAHCVCGGTHN
+738 TQGHKAHCVCGGTH
-753 TAIVNHTEENKLNF
+753 TAIGNHTEENKLNF
-767 QPWNPYATNPAKP
+767 QPWNPYKENPANP
-780 QMPTSMPEGV
+780 QMPTSMPADV
-790 DGYYLTRD
+790 DGYYLTKD
-798 VTLNSTW
+798 VTLNSIW
-805 SPSNV
+805 KPSDV

-825 FVEISGNGKLTLTD
+825 YVEISENGKLTLTD
-839 CGTTGKLCREGSEV
+839 CGTTGKLCREGNEV
-853 YKKGGISLS
+853 YKKLGINPLA
-862 TGSTFDMYGGTITG
+862 GSTFDMYGGTITG
-876 FQHGVST
+876 FRSGVSFS
-883 DQVGGTIHLY
+883 GGGVTFRLY
-893 GGTITGNETV
+893 GGTITENQTYC
-903 HGAGVFCWGSSSN
+903 GAGVFCFGSSSK
-916 PSTFIMY
+916 FIMY
-923 GGKITNNHAT
+923 GGKITNNRAT
-933 YSGSD
+933 DSGSETNGD
-938 TKVKPSGG
+938 QFGG
-946 GVFLREYSKFE
+946 GVFLRESTKFE
-957 MYGGEITGNTATYGG
+957 MYGGEITGNSARYGG
-972 GVYCGAIIS
+972 GVHCVGRKSVY
-981 PNTAEMILHGGKI
+981 TAEMILHGGKI
-994 TDNTATYGGGVYFKD
+994 TGNTAPYGGGVYFGGQ
-1009 KAFQVTGKGKVTI
+1009 AFQVTGEGKVTI

-1030 KNVVLFDGKIIQ
+1030 KNVFLSYGKTIQ
-1042 VTGKLHEDTRIG
+1042 VTGKLHEETRIG

-1061 TDGNPIT
+1061 PTT
-1068 IAKATDGGWIQKGN
+1068 IAKATDVGWIQQGN
-1082 FTSDIPDY
+1082 FTSDIPEY
-1090 GIALLDDG
+1090 GIALSEDG
-1098 KTVQLQT
+1098 KIVQLQT
-1105 HQHSWEYIVSQ
+1105 HRHSWEYIVSQ

-1168 SVSEIAYTKDGTAIT
+1168 DVSDITYTKDGTAIT

-1194 AVTVGGETAKVQY
+1194 AVTVGGEKATVQY

-1214 EFSGGVTVTRWNK
+1214 EFSGGVK
-1227 VYNYGDTIYV
+1227 VSAYVYGDPIFV
-1237 TVTPQAT
+1237 TVTPKAT
-1244 GNAPIRK
+1244 GKAPIRK

-1257 PQAGQMAI
+1257 PQAGEMAI

-1279 SGKELIFTIDTAKA
+1279 SGKELTFTIDTAKA
-1293 NLERGKHTLTAKF
+1293 NLGKGRHTLTAKF
-1306 VESQN
+1306 VGSQN
-1311 MATQT
+1311 MAAQAE
-1316 GTVDVTIT
+1316 TVQVYIRQAAIARADV
-1324 WAWITNAN
+1324 AVAG
-1332 VVVEGKSFTYTGSPV
+1332 ESFTYTGSPI

-1403 KAPEISWPTASAITC
+1403 AAPEISWPTASAITC
-1418 GEKVSDSL
+1418 GEKVSDNL

-1435 TFTWSDDVKDTIPT
+1435 TFTWSDTVKDTIPT
-1449 VGTSSYK
+1449 VGTYSYK
-1456 VVFTPSADTKNNYE
+1456 VVFTPSADTEKNYE
-1470 TITTT
+1470 TITTK
-1475 EKGISLTV
+1475 EKEISLTV

-1488 TGANVTVSGSYT
+1488 TDAQVTVSGSYT

-1509 ADAVTVQL
+1509 AAAVTVQL

-1542 TVTGKDD
+1542 TVTGKGD
-1549 YIGTASGTFTIGK
+1549 YIGTASGTFTINK

-1574 AVYGSTL
+1574 AVYGKTL

-1592 DTPDSS
+1592 DTPDTS

-1617 NYNTVQ
+1617 NYNPVQ
-1623 KNLTVKVAKKTVT
+1623 KNLTVKVAKKAVT

-1644 YIGSDVLDLS
+1644 YIGSDVPDLS
-1654 NPEADKDYKVE
+1654 NPEAGKDYKVE

-1671 RLNGD
+1671 SLNGT
-1676 VTLTYAQTPD
+1676 VTLTYAQTPN
-1686 MNKAGKIAINITGTL
+1686 MSKAGKTTINIIGTL

-1714 LTVSNRHSGGGGGGG
+1714 LTVSNRPSGGGGGGG

-1745 PAISPTVE
+1745 PAVSPTV
-1753 DKNDTVKI
+1753 DGKNDTVKI
-1761 AETTAEANT
+1761 AETTAEANA

-1788 TNVSGKDFANPAV
+1788 TSVSGKDFTNPAV

-1810 VKNVKNL
+1810 VKNVNQL
-1817 TLAKLNEETGKL
+1817 TLARLNAETGKL

-1842 VVGYVAEEGS
+1842 VVGYVVEEGS
-1852 YFVVEKEGLTTI
+1852 YFVVEKESLTTI

-1870 KHVALNNENKIL
+1870 NGVVLNNENKIL

-1905 ADVSW
+1905 ANVSW

-1934 EDFGAAPI
+1934 EGFGAAPI

-1967 STKTVAIAR
+1967 STRTVAIAR

>member
-88 KDSASENVAENVAEG
+88 EDSATEKTAEG

-111 CSEESGCITEKLD
+111 CSKESGCITEKLD
-124 CPHEHNADCGYSPAT
+124 CRHEHNADCGYSPAT

-166 PRENAEEIAALQAVA
+166 PRENAEEIAALLAVA
-181 ADPANKPTEGEG
+181 ADPANKPTEGDG

-244 PYNGTFD
+244 PYTGTFD
-251 GNAYTIKN
+251 GNAYIISN
-259 FRLGDHTKPDQ
+259 FRLGDYTKSDP
-270 ISEKGLFGW
+270 ISEKGLFGR
-279 IGSGGTIQDVVV
+279 IGSGGTIQDLVV
-291 KVESIGSATNPNNFN
+291 KVDHMGSIMNANNFN
-306 ITKCGLI
+306 VTKCGLI
-313 AAYNAGTIRRCS
+313 AAYNAGTIQRCS
-325 VMVNYTLYV
+325 ARVNYTLYV
-334 AGEIGII
+334 TGEFGVI
-341 AYRNNGIIENCLS
+341 AYQNSGTIENCLS
-354 AVGTGTGNPKFPGR
+354 AVGAGKSGIL
-368 IPDEASAAGIAYE
+368 IPDDASAAGIAYE

-388 CLFDGKLRTDGFIGN
+388 CLFDGELRTDGGTGN

-414 GGTIKNCYYYH
+414 NSSGGTITNCYYYH
-425 SEPRFGGATYNG
+425 SKPRVGDATYEG
-437 ELYKDGDKFTVISKT
+437 ELYKDGDNHTVISKT
-452 QKVMG
+452 QNEMG

-472 IWRQKAIGSAD
+472 IWRQRKDSAD
-483 ISLNKSYGRVKQNT
+483 ISLNKSYGRVKK
-497 DGTYSIVT
+497 DDKGEYYIVT

-516 TEFKEVHSLDEI
+516 TEFKEVHSLDDI
-528 TGDTSDTKYYCLS
+528 TKDTSNTKYYCLS
-541 KDVTLSAAWEAPN
+541 ENVVLSTVWAAPN
-554 RDIMLCLNGKS
+554 RDISLCLNGKN
-565 ITAPNDVSAI
+565 ITVFNSASAI

-586 DCGKGKIS
+586 DCRKGKIS

-655 KVIENQGGEENKTK
+655 KVIENQTK

-679 SFGKLDADAR
+679 SFGKLNADVR

-694 ENLDSS
+694 GNSDST
-700 EASIPVTDAT
+700 EAPIPVTDET

-718 FPDDVLTNELYREN
+718 FPDDALTNELYQE
-732 GVVWLR
+732 GDVVLLR
-738 TQGHTAHCVCGGTHN
+738 TQGHKAHCVCGGTH
-753 TAIVNHTEENKLNF
+753 TDIGDHTDKKELNF
-767 QPWNPYATNPAKP
+767 QPWNPYEKNPAKP
-780 QMPTSMPEGV
+780 QMPTSMPAGV
-790 DGYYLTRD
+790 DGYYLTQD
-798 VTLNSTW
+798 VTLNSIW
-805 SPSNV
+805 KPSDV
-810 VLCLNGHKMTFSGNG
+810 VLCLNGHKMTFSGDG
-825 FVEISGNGKLTLTD
+825 AVQIPESKSLRLTD
-839 CGTTGKLCREGSEV
+839 CGTTGKLCREGNEV
-853 YKKGGISLS
+853 HKKWGIDLLA
-862 TGSTFDMYGGTITG
+862 GSTFDMYGGTIIG
-876 FQHGVST
+876 FQHGVSFS
-883 DQVGGTIHLY
+883 GGGVTFRLY
-893 GGTITGNETV
+893 GGTITENQTV
-903 HGAGVFCWGSSSN
+903 HGAGVFCWGGSN
-916 PSTFIMY
+916 NHSTFIMY

-938 TKVKPSGG
+938 INVKPSGG

-957 MYGGEITGNTATYGG
+957 MYGGEITGNIATYGG
-972 GVYCGAIIS
+972 GVYCGAIVS
-981 PNTAEMILHGGKI
+981 PNTAEIILHGGKI
-994 TDNTATYGGGVYFKD
+994 TGNTATYGGGVYFKD

-1030 KNVVLFDGKIIQ
+1030 KNVALFDGKTIQ
-1042 VTGKLHEDTRIG
+1042 VMGELQEETRIG
-1054 VRSFHNP
+1054 VTPFRVP
-1061 TDGNPIT
+1061 ADGEQVT
-1068 IAKATDGGWIQKGN
+1068 IAKTENKAWIKKGN
-1082 FTSDIPDY
+1082 FTSDIPEY
-1090 GIALLDDG
+1090 GIALSEDG

-1105 HQHSWEYIVSQ
+1105 HQHSWRYIVSQ

-1127 ENCGLPEDNG
+1127 ENCGLPEGNG
-1137 GSVTIKA
+1137 GSVIIKA
-1144 PADNLIY
+1144 PTGNLIY
-1151 DGQGKA
+1151 DGKGKT
-1157 AVLENTLISGV
+1157 AVLENTLISGAD
-1168 SVSEIAYTKDGTAIT
+1168 VSEITYTKGSTAIT

-1194 AVTVGGETAKVQY
+1194 AVTVGGEKATVQY

-1214 EFSGGVTVTRWNK
+1214 EFSGGVK
-1227 VYNYGDTIYV
+1227 VSAHVYGDPIYV
-1237 TVTPQAT
+1237 TVTPKAT
-1244 GNAPIRK
+1244 GKAPIRK

-1279 SGKELIFTIDTAKA
+1279 SGKKLTFTIDTAKA
-1293 NLERGKHTLTAKF
+1293 KLGSGWHTLTAKF
-1306 VESQN
+1306 VGSQN
-1311 MATQT
+1311 MAAQAETKQVFIRQA
-1316 GTVDVTIT
+1316 GIGRADV
-1324 WAWITNAN
+1324 A
-1332 VVVEGKSFTYTGSPV
+1332 VEGKSFTYTGSPI

-1358 TQLMKD
+1358 TQLIKGT
-1364 RDYTLAYTNH
+1364 DYTLAYTDH

-1388 NYIGTAKKTFVISKA
+1388 NYIGTAKKTFVISMA
-1403 KAPEISWPTASAITC
+1403 AAPEISWPMASAITC

-1435 TFTWSDDVKDTIPT
+1435 TFAWSDAVKDTIPT

-1456 VVFTPSADTKNNYE
+1456 VVFTPSADTEKNYE
-1470 TITTT
+1470 TISVK
-1475 EKGISLTV
+1475 EKEISLTV

-1488 TGANVTVSGSYT
+1488 TGAQVAVSGSYT

-1517 DGKTI
+1517 DGETI

-1542 TVTGKDD
+1542 TVTGKGN
-1549 YIGTASGTFTIGK
+1549 YTGTASGTFTIGK

-1586 PKGWAW
+1586 PSGWAW
-1592 DTPDSS
+1592 DTPDTS

-1623 KNLTVKVAKKTVT
+1623 KNLTVKVAKKAVT

-1644 YIGSDVLDLS
+1644 YIGSNVPDLS
-1654 NPEADKDYKVE
+1654 NPEAGKDYKVE
-1665 GLVGTD
+1665 GLVGADTMS
-1671 RLNGD
+1671 GA

-1686 MNKAGKIAINITGTL
+1686 MNKAGKTTINITGTL

-1714 LTVSNRHSGGGGGGG
+1714 LTISNRPSGGGGGG

-1745 PAISPTVE
+1745 PAVSPTV
-1753 DKNDTVKI
+1753 DGKNDTVKI
-1761 AETTAEANT
+1761 AETTAEANA
-1770 AAANAAKADD
+1770 AAANAAKSDD

-1788 TNVSGKDFANPAV
+1788 TSVSGKDFTEPAV

-1817 TLAKLNEETGKL
+1817 TLAKLNAETGKL

-1842 VVGYVAEEGS
+1842 VVGYVVEEGS
-1852 YFVVEKEGLTTI
+1852 YFVVEKESLTTI

-1870 KHVALNNENKIL
+1870 NGVVLNNENKIL

-1905 ADVSW
+1905 ANVSW

-1934 EDFGAAPI
+1934 EGFGAAPI

>member
-50 GYTEGEKGTPCGHV
+50 GYTEGEKETPCVHA
-64 HTEDCYAPIKQCVH
+64 HTEDCYAPMKQCVH

-88 KDSASENVAENVAEG
+88 EDSASENTAER

-124 CPHEHNADCGYSPAT
+124 CRHEHNADCGYSPAA

-145 YECEACSGQEQINAL
+145 YECEACSVQEQINAL

-166 PRENAEEIAALQAVA
+166 HKENAEEIEALLAVA
-181 ADPANKPTEGEG
+181 AETTSKKPKGEG
-193 TEQSPYQI
+193 TKQSPYQI
-201 TNAEELKW
+201 TNAEELAW
-209 FRDTVNSGTTD
+209 FRDTVNNGTAD

-237 PIGTQKK
+237 PIGTQEH

-259 FRLGDHTKPDQ
+259 FRLGDYTKPDE
-270 ISEKGLFGW
+270 ISKKGLFGR
-279 IGSGGTIQDVVV
+279 IGTGGTIQDLVV
-291 KVESIGSATNPNNFN
+291 KVDHMGSTMNANNFN
-306 ITKCGLI
+306 VTKCGLI
-313 AAYNAGTIRRCS
+313 AAYNAGTIQRCS
-325 VMVNYTLYV
+325 ARVNYTLYV
-334 AGEIGII
+334 TGEFGVI
-341 AYRNNGIIENCLS
+341 AYQNSGTIENCLS
-354 AVGTGTGNPKFPGR
+354 AVGAGTSGIR

-381 NSGTIKN
+381 NSGAIKN
-388 CLFDGKLRTDGFIGN
+388 CLFDDELRTDGGTGN
-403 SYVPKDYAIAK
+403 SYTAKDYAIAQNSS
-414 GGTIKNCYYYH
+414 GGKITNCYYYH
-425 SEPRFGGATYNG
+425 SKPRFGDAPYEG
-437 ELYKDGDKFTVISKT
+437 ELYKDGNNTTVISKT
-452 QKVMG
+452 QKEMG
-457 TGEVTWLLNENGKND
+457 TGEVTWLLNEEGKND

-483 ISLNKSYGRVKQNT
+483 ISLDKSYGRVKKDEN
-497 DGTYSIVT
+497 GKYSIVT

-516 TEFKEVHSLDEI
+516 TEFKEVNSLDEI

-554 RDIMLCLNGKS
+554 RDISLCLNGKI
-565 ITAPNDVSAI
+565 ITAPKDAPAI
-575 TVGTDSTFTLM
+575 TVGTGSTFTLM
-586 DCGKGKIS
+586 DCKETGKIS
-594 GGSYG
+594 GGSSG
-599 IEVTG
+599 IAVAG
-604 GTFNLHSGEISGN
+604 GTFNLHSGVISGN
-617 TTGVLLNSGR
+617 TIGVLLNSGT

-655 KVIENQGGEENKTK
+655 KVIENQGGEENQTK

-679 SFGKLDADAR
+679 SFGKLNANAR

-694 ENLDSS
+694 ENSDPS

-718 FPDDVLTNELYREN
+718 FPDDALANGLYREDN
-732 GVVWLR
+732 VVLLR
-738 TQGHTAHCVCGGTHN
+738 AQGHTAHCVCGGTH
-753 TAIVNHTEENKLNF
+753 TDIGDHTEEDKLNF

-780 QMPTSMPEGV
+780 QMPTSMPAGV
-790 DGYYLTRD
+790 DGYYLTQD

-810 VLCLNGHKMTFSGNG
+810 VLCLNGHKMTFSGKG
-825 FVEISGNGKLTLTD
+825 FVEIPGNGKLTLTD

-938 TKVKPSGG
+938 INVKPSGG

-994 TDNTATYGGGVYFKD
+994 TGNTATYGGGVYFKD

-1127 ENCGLPEDNG
+1127 ENCGLPEGNG

-1168 SVSEIAYTKDGTAIT
+1168 DVSDITYTKDGTVIT

-1194 AVTVGGETAKVQY
+1194 AVTVDGKKATVQY

-1214 EFSGGVTVTRWNK
+1214 EFSGGVK
-1227 VYNYGDTIYV
+1227 VSAYVYGDPIYV

-1244 GNAPIRK
+1244 GKAPVKKART
-1251 VRALST
+1251 LNT
-1257 PQAGQMAI
+1257 PQVGQMAI
-1265 YEGDRQLTEAQTVT
+1265 YEGDRQLTDAQTVT
-1279 SGKELIFTIDTAKA
+1279 SGKELTFTIDTAKA
-1293 NLERGKHTLTAKF
+1293 NLEKGRHTLTAKF
-1306 VESQN
+1306 VGSQN
-1311 MATQT
+1311 MAAQAE
-1316 GTVDVTIT
+1316 TVQVYIRQAAIARADV
-1324 WAWITNAN
+1324 AVAG
-1332 VVVEGKSFTYTGSPV
+1332 ESFTYTGSPI
-1347 TPAVSVTLKNG
+1347 TPAVSVTLKN
-1358 TQLMKD
+1358 TQLVEG

-1456 VVFTPSADTKNNYE
+1456 VVFTPSAYTKNNYE

-1530 ASDNTNAGQATV
+1530 ASDNTNAGQAIV
-1542 TVTGKDD
+1542 TVTGIGD
-1549 YIGTASGTFTIGK
+1549 YTGTASGTFTIGM
-1562 ATPNPTTPTELN
+1562 ATPNPETPNELY

-1623 KNLTVKVAKKTVT
+1623 KNLTVKVAKKAVTVT
-1636 VTALDKNA
+1636 VLDKNA
-1644 YIGSDVLDLS
+1644 YIGSDVPDLS
-1654 NPEADKDYKVE
+1654 NPEAGKDYKVE

-1671 RLNGD
+1671 SLNGT

-1686 MNKAGKIAINITGTL
+1686 MSKAGKTTINITGTL
-1701 SNDNYDIIYANGT
+1701 SNGNYDIIYANGT

-1745 PAISPTVE
+1745 PAVSPTV
-1753 DKNDTVKI
+1753 DGKNDTVKI
-1761 AETTAEANT
+1761 AETTAEANA

-1788 TNVSGKDFANPAV
+1788 TNVSGKDFTNPAV

-1810 VKNVKNL
+1810 VKNVNQL
-1817 TLAKLNEETGKL
+1817 TLARLNAETGKL

-1924 VLTMRINQEL
+1924 VLTMRINQDL
-1934 EDFGAAPI
+1934 EGFGAAPI

-1952 RYISEELGANVIWVP
+1952 SYISKELGANVIWVP

>member
-50 GYTEGEKGTPCGHV
+50 GYTEGEKETPCGHV

-88 KDSASENVAENVAEG
+88 EDSATENTAEG

-111 CSEESGCITEKLD
+111 CSKESGCITEKLD
-124 CPHEHNADCGYSPAT
+124 CRHEHNADCGYSPAT

-145 YECEACSGQEQINAL
+145 YECEICSGQEQINAL

-181 ADPANKPTEGEG
+181 AETTNEKPKGEG
-193 TEQSPYQI
+193 TKESPYQI
-201 TNAEELKW
+201 TNAEELAW

-230 LKNVSWE
+230 LNNVSWV
-237 PIGTQKK
+237 PIGTKEH
-244 PYNGTFD
+244 PYTGTFD
-251 GNAYTIKN
+251 GNAYTIRN
-259 FRLGDHTKPDQ
+259 FRLGNYSDSDP

-279 IGSGGTIQDVVV
+279 IGLGGTIQDVVV
-291 KVESIGSATNPNNFN
+291 KVDYMGSTYKPDNVNV
-306 ITKCGLI
+306 IKCGLI
-313 AAYNAGTIRRCS
+313 AAYNAGTIQRCS
-325 VMVNYTLYV
+325 AIVYYTFHV
-334 AGEIGII
+334 KGEFGAI
-341 AYRNNGIIENCLS
+341 AYRNSGTIEDCLS
-354 AVGTGTGNPKFPGR
+354 AVGKLQSDIL
-368 IPDEASAAGIAYE
+368 IPENASAAGIAYE

-388 CLFDGKLRTDGFIGN
+388 CLFDGKLRTDGVTGN
-403 SYVPKDYAIAK
+403 SYTAKDYAIAQNSS
-414 GGTIKNCYYYH
+414 GGKITNCYYYH
-425 SEPRFGGATYNG
+425 SKPRVGDATYTG
-437 ELYKDGDKFTVISKT
+437 ELYKDGDNSTVISKT

-483 ISLNKSYGRVKQNT
+483 ISLNKSYGRVKKN
-497 DGTYSIVT
+497 DDDSYAIVT

-516 TEFKEVHSLDEI
+516 TEFKEVNSLGEI

-541 KDVTLSAAWEAPN
+541 KDVALSEAWTAPN
-554 RDIMLCLNGKS
+554 RDISLCLNGKS
-565 ITAPNDVSAI
+565 ITAPNDASAI
-575 TVGTDSTFTLM
+575 TVGNGSTFTLM
-586 DCGKGKIS
+586 DCKQGKIS
-594 GGSYG
+594 GGFSG

-604 GTFNLHSGEISGN
+604 GTFNLHSGVISGN
-617 TTGVLLNSGR
+617 NIGVLLDSGT
-627 CTLNGGSITKN
+627 CTLKGGSITKN
-638 TTGVDYLDGTLT
+638 TTGVDYRDGTLT

-655 KVIENQGGEENKTK
+655 KVIENQTK

-679 SFGKLDADAR
+679 SFGKLNADAR

-694 ENLDSS
+694 GNSDSS
-700 EASIPVTDAT
+700 EAPIPVTDEN

-767 QPWNPYATNPAKP
+767 QPWNPYKENPAKP
-780 QMPTSMPEGV
+780 QMPTSMPAGV
-790 DGYYLTRD
+790 DGYYLTQD

-810 VLCLNGHKMTFSGNG
+810 VLCLNGHKMTFSGKG
-825 FVEISGNGKLTLTD
+825 FVEIPGNGKLTLTD

-938 TKVKPSGG
+938 INVKPSGG

-994 TDNTATYGGGVYFKD
+994 TGNTATYGGGVYFKD

-1090 GIALLDDG
+1090 GIALSEDG
-1098 KTVQLQT
+1098 KIVQLQT

-1127 ENCGLPEDNG
+1127 ENCGLPEGNG

-1194 AVTVGGETAKVQY
+1194 AVTVEGKKAKVQY

-1214 EFSGGVTVTRWNK
+1214 EFSGGVK
-1227 VYNYGDTIYV
+1227 VSAYVYGDPIYV
-1237 TVTPQAT
+1237 TVTPKAT
-1244 GNAPIRK
+1244 GKAPVKKART
-1251 VRALST
+1251 LNT

-1265 YEGDRQLTEAQTVT
+1265 YEEDRQLTDAQTVT
-1279 SGKELIFTIDTAKA
+1279 SGKELTFTIDTAKA
-1293 NLERGKHTLTAKF
+1293 NLGKGRHTLTAKF
-1306 VESQN
+1306 VGSQN
-1311 MATQT
+1311 MAAQAE
-1316 GTVDVTIT
+1316 TVQVYIRQAAIARADV
-1324 WAWITNAN
+1324 AVAG
-1332 VVVEGKSFTYTGSPV
+1332 ESFTYTGSPI
-1347 TPAVSVTLKNG
+1347 TPAVSVTLKN
-1358 TQLMKD
+1358 TQLVEG

-1456 VVFTPSADTKNNYE
+1456 VVFTPSAYTKNNYE

-1530 ASDNTNAGQATV
+1530 ASDNTNAGQAIV
-1542 TVTGKDD
+1542 TVTGIGD
-1549 YIGTASGTFTIGK
+1549 YTGTASGTFTIGM
-1562 ATPNPTTPTELN
+1562 ATPNPETPNELY

-1607 AATYTEDNSG
+1607 AATYTEDNSD

-1623 KNLTVKVAKKTVT
+1623 KNLTVKVAKKAVTVT
-1636 VTALDKNA
+1636 VLDKNA
-1644 YIGSDVLDLS
+1644 YIGSDVPDLS
-1654 NPEADKDYKVE
+1654 NPEAGKDYKVE

-1671 RLNGD
+1671 SLNGT

-1686 MNKAGKIAINITGTL
+1686 MSKAGKTTINITGTL
-1701 SNDNYDIIYANGT
+1701 SNGNYDIIYANGT

-1745 PAISPTVE
+1745 PAVSPTV
-1753 DKNDTVKI
+1753 DGKNDTVKI
-1761 AETTAEANT
+1761 AETTAEANA

-1788 TNVSGKDFANPAV
+1788 TNVSGKDFTNPAV

-1810 VKNVKNL
+1810 VKNVNQL
-1817 TLAKLNEETGKL
+1817 TLARLNAETGKL

-1924 VLTMRINQEL
+1924 VLTMRINQDL
-1934 EDFGAAPI
+1934 EGFGAAPI

-1952 RYISEELGANVIWVP
+1952 SYISKELGANVIWVP

>member
-50 GYTEGEKGTPCGHV
+50 GYTEGEKETPCVHA
-64 HTEDCYAPIKQCVH
+64 HTEDCYALMKQCVH

-88 KDSASENVAENVAEG
+88 EDSASENTAER

-124 CPHEHNADCGYSPAT
+124 CRHEHNADCGYSPAA

-166 PRENAEEIAALQAVA
+166 PRENAEEIEALQAVA
-181 ADPANKPTEGEG
+181 AETTNKKPKGEG
-193 TEQSPYQI
+193 TKESPYRI
-201 TNAEELKW
+201 TDAEELAW
-209 FRDTVNSGTTD
+209 FRDTVNNGTTD
-220 IHARLLHDID
+220 IHAKLLRDID
-230 LKNVSWE
+230 LNNVIWE
-237 PIGTQKK
+237 PIGTQKH
-244 PYNGTFD
+244 PYTGTFD
-251 GNAYTIKN
+251 GNAYTIRN
-259 FRLGDHTKPDQ
+259 FWLGNHAKQDP

-334 AGEIGII
+334 AGEIGVI
-341 AYRNNGIIENCLS
+341 AYQNSGIIENCLS
-354 AVGTGTGNPKFPGR
+354 AVGTGTGAPKFQGR
-368 IPDEASAAGIAYE
+368 IPDDASAAGIAYE
-381 NSGTIKN
+381 NSGAIKN
-388 CLFDGKLRTDGFIGN
+388 CLFDGKLRTDGVTGN
-403 SYVPKDYAIAK
+403 SYTAKDYAIAQNSS
-414 GGTIKNCYYYH
+414 GGKITNCYYYH
-425 SEPRFGGATYNG
+425 SKPRVSDAIYEG
-437 ELYKDGDKFTVISKT
+437 ELYKDGDKSTVISKT
-452 QKVMG
+452 QEEMG

-516 TEFKEVHSLDEI
+516 TEFKEVNSLDEI
-528 TGDTSDTKYYCLS
+528 TEDTSNTKYYCLS
-541 KDVTLSAAWEAPN
+541 KDVALSAAWEAPN

-565 ITAPNDVSAI
+565 ITAPNDASAI
-575 TVGTDSTFTLM
+575 TVGNGSTFTLM
-586 DCGKGKIS
+586 DCKNGKIS
-594 GGSYG
+594 GGSSG
-599 IEVTG
+599 IAVTG
-604 GTFNLHSGEISGN
+604 GTFNLHSGVISGN
-617 TTGVLLNSGR
+617 TTGVLLDSGT
-627 CTLNGGSITKN
+627 CTLKGGSITQN
-638 TTGVDYLDGTLT
+638 TIGVDYLDGTLT

-655 KVIENQGGEENKTK
+655 KVIENKSGEESKTK
-669 NILLHTGKTL
+669 NILLHTEKTL
-679 SFGKLDADAR
+679 SFGKLDANAR

-700 EASIPVTDAT
+700 GAPIPVTDEI

-718 FPDDVLTNELYREN
+718 FPDDALANELYQEN

-738 TQGHTAHCVCGGTHN
+738 TQGHKAHCVCGGTH
-753 TAIVNHTEENKLNF
+753 TAIGDHKEENKLNF
-767 QPWNPYATNPAKP
+767 QPWNPYAANPAKP

-790 DGYYLTRD
+790 GGYYLTQD
-798 VTLNSTW
+798 VTLNSSW
-805 SPSNV
+805 SPSDV

-825 FVEISGNGKLTLTD
+825 VVGIPEGKSLTLTD
-839 CGTTGKLCREGSEV
+839 CKTTGKLCREGSEV
-853 YKKGGISLS
+853 HKKWGIDLLA
-862 TGSTFDMYGGTITG
+862 GSTFDMYGGTITG
-876 FQHGVST
+876 FQHGVSFS
-883 DQVGGTIHLY
+883 GGGVTFRLY
-893 GGTITGNETV
+893 GGTITENQTA
-903 HGAGVFCWGSSSN
+903 HGAGVFCWGGN
-916 PSTFIMY
+916 NNHSTFIMY
-923 GGKITNNHAT
+923 GGKITNNYAT
-933 YSGSD
+933 NSGSV
-938 TKVKPSGG
+938 TEEKPSGG
-946 GVFLREYSKFE
+946 GVFLREFSKFE

-972 GVYCGAIIS
+972 GVYCGAIKS
-981 PNTAEMILHGGKI
+981 PNTAEVILHGGKI
-994 TDNTATYGGGVYFKD
+994 TGNTAPYGGGVYFKD
-1009 KAFQVTGKGKVTI
+1009 KAFRVTGKDKVTI

-1030 KNVVLFDGKIIQ
+1030 KNVVLFDGKTIQ
-1042 VTGKLHEDTRIG
+1042 VMGELHEGTRIG
-1054 VRSFHNP
+1054 VRSFHDP

-1068 IAKATDGGWIQKGN
+1068 IAKATDGGWIKKGN

-1105 HQHSWEYIVSQ
+1105 HRHSWEYIVSQ

-1127 ENCGLPEDNG
+1127 ENCGLPEGNG

-1157 AVLENTLISGV
+1157 AVLEKNLISGV
-1168 SVSEIAYTKDGTAIT
+1168 DVSDITYTKDGTAIT

-1194 AVTVGGETAKVQY
+1194 AVTVEGKRAKVQY

-1214 EFSGGVTVTRWNK
+1214 EFSGGVTVTRSNK

-1237 TVTPQAT
+1237 NVTPKAT
-1244 GNAPIRK
+1244 GKAPIRK
-1251 VRALST
+1251 VRTLNT
-1257 PQAGQMAI
+1257 PQVGQMAI

-1279 SGKELIFTIDTAKA
+1279 SGKELTFTIDTAKA

-1311 MATQT
+1311 MAAQT

-1388 NYIGTAKKTFVISKA
+1388 NYTGEATRTFVISKA
-1403 KAPEISWPTASAITC
+1403 AAPEISWPTASAITC
-1418 GEKVSDSL
+1418 GEKVSDSR

-1435 TFTWSDDVKDTIPT
+1435 TFAWSDDVKDTIPT

-1456 VVFTPSADTKNNYE
+1456 VVFTPSADTENNYE
-1470 TITTT
+1470 TISAT
-1475 EKGISLTV
+1475 EKEISLTV

-1488 TGANVTVSGSYT
+1488 TDAQVTVSGSYT

-1509 ADAVTVQL
+1509 ADAVTVQV
-1517 DGKTI
+1517 DGKII
-1522 PNDRYTIS
+1522 PKDRYTIS
-1530 ASDNTNAGQATV
+1530 ASDNTNAGQAIV
-1542 TVTGKDD
+1542 TVTGKGD
-1549 YIGTASGTFTIGK
+1549 YIGTASGTFTINK
-1562 ATPNPTTPTELN
+1562 ATPTPEMPSNLT
-1574 AVYGSTL
+1574 AIYGSTL
-1581 KDVPL
+1581 KDVSL

-1598 VGNVGEKTF
+1598 VGNVGEKPF

-1623 KNLTVKVAKKTVT
+1623 KDLTVKVAKKTVT

-1644 YIGSDVLDLS
+1644 YIGSDVPALS
-1654 NPEADKDYKVE
+1654 NPEAGKDYKVE

-1671 RLNGD
+1671 TLNGT

-1686 MNKAGKIAINITGTL
+1686 MSKVGKTTINITGTL

-1714 LTVSNRHSGGGGGGG
+1714 LTVSNRPSGGGGGGG
-1729 GSSKP
+1729 GGSKP
-1734 AEKPTEKPAEK
+1734 AKKPTEKPAEK
-1745 PAISPTVE
+1745 PAVSPTV
-1753 DKNDTVKI
+1753 DGKNDTVKI

-1770 AAANAAKADD
+1770 AAANAAKSDD

-1788 TNVSGKDFANPAV
+1788 TSVSGKDFTEPAV

-1810 VKNVKNL
+1810 VKNVNQL
-1817 TLAKLNEETGKL
+1817 TLARLNAETGKL

-1842 VVGYVAEEGS
+1842 VVGYVVEEGS
-1852 YFVVEKEGLTTI
+1852 YFVVEKESLTTI

-1870 KHVALNNENKIL
+1870 NGVVLNNENKIL

-1905 ADVSW
+1905 ANVSW

-1934 EDFGAAPI
+1934 EGFGAAPI

-1967 STKTVAIAR
+1967 STRTVAIAR